1 MVIQSTP
8 CSVKINVFHSFHRIS
23 RSDPVVHPSPR
34 SSSVSIGAV
43 ANPARPGNSNLVDTH
58 PQSLGEENEFEDYLL
73 NQASHL
79 GLCDEF
85 GPLESAHIFT
95 WKHAKMDADGEN
107 KKLRTRSKGTKVQVD
122 SIAQEL
128 SAYKCSMAKKRK
140 AEDQISGIHVNKRKS
155 LLMKPRH
162 YSPSLECKEEHED
175 RTELQEDISVL
186 ESSSTPEESTPKS
199 SEEIPHLGGQ
209 ENSSQRKDNY
219 SSYQDAMAKSLMN
232 VGKVAKD
239 APSQKVAENL
249 NDSGIQSLKTE
260 SDDTGECYLINSAE
274 GKEKT
279 AISDPKYC
287 SSEENESNSEIMDEW
302 DSSSNFSEE
311 TSVKPHVTQKYI
323 AECNQPSILE
333 VPEIKKEEVEYG
345 PCETVCDSETELRA
359 PQEPHPD
366 PFEKRIQTL
375 FPESEEDDNECLSET
390 TDVSV
395 ELDKTKGNLSLLE
408 QAIALQAEQGHVFHS
423 TYKEL
428 DRFLLEH
435 LAGERR
441 QTKVIDIGGRQIFSS
456 KHSPR
461 PEKRETKCPIP
472 GCDGT
477 GHVTGLYPH
486 HRSLSGCPHKVRVPL
501 EILAMHENVLKCPTP
516 GCTGRGHVNSN
527 RNTHRSLSGCPIAAA
542 EKLAM
547 SQEKNQLESPKAG
560 QCHDQTHRTNLSKQ
574 PEVSQYSYRTSQPVT
589 SSRGTLV
596 KEQEK
601 FGKVPFDYASFDA
614 QVFGKRTTAP
624 VSQGRKTPQF
634 LESKHFSNPVK
645 FSNRLPSASAHT
657 QSPCHANSYSYGQ
670 CSEDTHIA
678 AAAAILNLSTRCREA
693 AEILSNKPQS
703 LSAKGAEI
711 EVDENGTLD
720 LSMKKNRSQDKVM
733 PLTSSSTALPT
744 PSSSPFKASSILV
757 NAAFYQALCEQEG
770 WDTPINYSKTHG
782 RKEEEKEFY
791 KRFSSCHGKL
801 FLECVGGLEER
812 NLLSCSHL
820 IFQKDTVSS
829 PENMEE
835 KKYPG
840 DVSIP
845 SPKPKLHS
853 RDLKKELITCPTPGC
868 DGSGHVTGNYASH
881 RSVSGCPLADKTLK
895 SLMAANSQEL
905 KCPTPGCDGSGHV
918 TGNYASHRSL
928 SGCPRARKGGI
939 KVTPTKEEKEDP
951 ELKCPVIGCDGQG
964 HISGKYTSHRT
975 ASGCPLAAKRQK
987 ESPVNGSSLS
997 WKLNKQELP
1006 HCPLPGCNGLGH
1018 VNNVF
1023 VTHRSLSGCPLNAQ
1037 TIKKGKISEELMT
1050 IKLKAS
1056 GGIESDE
1063 EIRHLDEEIKELNE
1077 SNLKIE
1083 ADMMKLQTQ
1092 ITSMESNL
1100 KTIEEE
1106 NKLIEQNNE
1115 SLLKELAGL
1124 SQALISSLADIQ
1136 LPQMGPISEQN
1147 FEAYVNT
1154 LTDMYSNLE
1163 RDYSPECKA
1172 LLESIKQAVKGI
1184 HV

>member
-1 MVIQSTP
+1 
-8 CSVKINVFHSFHRIS
+8 
-23 RSDPVVHPSPR
+23 
-34 SSSVSIGAV
+34 
-43 ANPARPGNSNLVDTH
+43 
-58 PQSLGEENEFEDYLL
+58 
-73 NQASHL
+73 
-79 GLCDEF
+79 
-85 GPLESAHIFT
+85 
-95 WKHAKMDADGEN
+95 MDAEAED
-107 KKLRTRSKGTKVQVD
+107 KTLRTRSKGTEVPMD
-122 SIAQEL
+122 SLIQEL
-128 SAYKCSMAKKRK
+128 SVAYDCSMAKKRR
-140 AEDQISGIHVNKRKS
+140 AEDPALGVPVNKRKS

-162 YSPSLECKEEHED
+162 YSPNTDCQEDRSD
-175 RTELQEDISVL
+175 RTEDDGPL
-186 ESSSTPEESTPKS
+186 ETHDHSTAEEVMIKPMDESLLS
-199 SEEIPHLGGQ
+199 AAQ
-209 ENSSQRKDNY
+209 ENSSRKEDRY
-219 SSYQDAMAKSLMN
+219 SCYQELVVKSLMHLGKFEKN
-232 VGKVAKD
+232 VSVQTT
-239 APSQKVAENL
+239 SENL
-249 NDSGIQSLKTE
+249 NDSGIQSLKAE
-260 SDDTGECYLINSAE
+260 SDEADECFLIH
-274 GKEKT
+274 
-279 AISDPKYC
+279 SDDGRDKIDDSQPPFC
-287 SSEENESNSEIMDEW
+287 SSDDNESNSESAENGW
-302 DSSSNFSEE
+302 DSGSNFSEE
-311 TSVKPHVTQKYI
+311 TKPPRVPKYVLTDHKKDL
-323 AECNQPSILE
+323 LE
-333 VPEIKKEEVEYG
+333 VPEIKTEGDKFI
-345 PCETVCDSETELRA
+345 PCENRCDSETERKD
-359 PQEPHPD
+359 PQNAHAEPLDGNTQPSFPD
-366 PFEKRIQTL
+366 IE
-375 FPESEEDDNECLSET
+375 EEDSESLAVMT
-390 TDVSV
+390 EESSDL
-395 ELDKTKGNLSLLE
+395 EKAKGNLSLLE
-408 QAIALQAEQGHVFHS
+408 QAIALQAERGCVFHN

-441 QTKVIDIGGRQIFSS
+441 QTKVIDMGGRQIFHN

-547 SQEKNQLESPKAG
+547 SQDKNQLDSPQTG
-560 QCHDQTHRTNLSKQ
+560 QCPDQAHRTSLVKQ
-574 PEVSQYSYRTSQPVT
+574 IEFNFPSQAITSPRATVS
-589 SSRGTLV
+589 

-614 QVFGKRTTAP
+614 QVFGKRPLIQT
-624 VSQGRKTPQF
+624 VQGRKTPPF
-634 LESKHFSNPVK
+634 PESKHFSNPVK
-645 FSNRLPSASAHT
+645 FPNRLPSAGAHT
-657 QSPCHANSYSYGQ
+657 QSPGRASSYSYGQ

-693 AEILSNKPQS
+693 TDILSNKPQS
-703 LSAKGAEI
+703 LHAK
-711 EVDENGTLD
+711 
-720 LSMKKNRSQDKVM
+720 
-733 PLTSSSTALPT
+733 
-744 PSSSPFKASSILV
+744 
-757 NAAFYQALCEQEG
+757 
-770 WDTPINYSKTHG
+770 
-782 RKEEEKEFY
+782 
-791 KRFSSCHGKL
+791 
-801 FLECVGGLEER
+801 
-812 NLLSCSHL
+812 
-820 IFQKDTVSS
+820 KDPVSS
-829 PENMEE
+829 LENLEE
-835 KKYPG
+835 KKFPG
-840 DVSIP
+840 EASIP
-845 SPKPKLHS
+845 SPKPKLHA

-928 SGCPRARKGGI
+928 SGCPRARKGGV
-939 KVTPTKEEKEDP
+939 KMTPTKEEKEDP

-987 ESPVNGSSLS
+987 ENPLNGASLS

-1037 TIKKGKISEELMT
+1037 AIKKGKVSEELMT
-1050 IKLKAS
+1050 IKLKAT

>member
-1 MVIQSTP
+1 
-8 CSVKINVFHSFHRIS
+8 
-23 RSDPVVHPSPR
+23 
-34 SSSVSIGAV
+34 
-43 ANPARPGNSNLVDTH
+43 
-58 PQSLGEENEFEDYLL
+58 
-73 NQASHL
+73 
-79 GLCDEF
+79 
-85 GPLESAHIFT
+85 
-95 WKHAKMDADGEN
+95 
-107 KKLRTRSKGTKVQVD
+107 
-122 SIAQEL
+122 
-128 SAYKCSMAKKRK
+128 MAKKRR
-140 AEDQISGIHVNKRKS
+140 AEEQASGVPINKRKS

-162 YSPSLECKEEHED
+162 YSPTVGCKEETEEQIELED
-175 RTELQEDISVL
+175 DNSLLETNGHSISEESVRISTNGPL
-186 ESSSTPEESTPKS
+186 HFSGQESSTR
-199 SEEIPHLGGQ
+199 
-209 ENSSQRKDNY
+209 SQDGY
-219 SSYQDAMAKSLMN
+219 ASYQDVEVKSRLMN
-232 VGKVAKD
+232 LGKLEKD
-239 APSQKVAENL
+239 AAAQTVTENL
-249 NDSGIQSLKTE
+249 NDRGIQPLKTE
-260 SDDTGECYLINSAE
+260 IDSVDECYLIRPPE
-274 GKEKT
+274 RRGKMDDPCPPYGS
-279 AISDPKYC
+279 SDD
-287 SSEENESNSEIMDEW
+287 NESNSEVMENGW
-302 DSSSNFSEE
+302 DTSSTFSEE
-311 TSVKPHVTQKYI
+311 TPVRPNAGQQYLQGGHQKDSLDI
-323 AECNQPSILE
+323 
-333 VPEIKKEEVEYG
+333 PEIKSEGEKFL
-345 PCETVCDSETELRA
+345 CRETVCDSKSELRHSRDSHL
-359 PQEPHPD
+359 ES
-366 PFEKRIQTL
+366 FEKRVQNP
-375 FPESEEDDNECLSET
+375 FPECEEDDNESLSVT
-390 TDVSV
+390 TEESV
-395 ELDKTKGNLSLLE
+395 DLDKTKGNLTLLE
-408 QAIALQAEQGHVFHS
+408 QAIALQAEPSHGFHS

-435 LAGERR
+435 LVGERR
-441 QTKVIDIGGRQIFSS
+441 QTKVMDIGGRQMYHS

-461 PEKRETKCPIP
+461 SEKRETKCPIP

-547 SQEKNQLESPKAG
+547 SQDKNQLDSPKTG
-560 QCHDQTHRTNLSKQ
+560 QCPDQVHRTNLVKQ
-574 PEVSQYSYRTSQPVT
+574 LELSQFSFRSSQVVT
-589 SSRGTLV
+589 SPRAHLT

-614 QVFGKRTTAP
+614 QVFGKHTLGPTVP
-624 VSQGRKTPQF
+624 GRKTPQYP
-634 LESKHFSNPVK
+634 ESKHFSNPVK

-720 LSMKKNRSQDKVM
+720 LSMKKNRVQEKATT
-733 PLTSSSTALPT
+733 LTPSDTSAPT
-744 PSSSPFKASSILV
+744 PSSSPFKTSSILV

-770 WDTPINYSKTHG
+770 WDTPINYSKTHAK
-782 RKEEEKEFY
+782 KEEEKE
-791 KRFSSCHGKL
+791 
-801 FLECVGGLEER
+801 
-812 NLLSCSHL
+812 
-820 IFQKDTVSS
+820 KDATRS
-829 PENMEE
+829 PENLEE

-840 DVSIP
+840 EVSIP
-845 SPKPKLHS
+845 SPKSRIHA

-939 KVTPTKEEKEDP
+939 KVTPTKEDKEDP

-987 ESPVNGSSLS
+987 ENPLNGSSLS

-1037 TIKKGKISEELMT
+1037 AIKKGKISEELMT

-1092 ITSMESNL
+1092 
-1100 KTIEEE
+1100 
-1106 NKLIEQNNE
+1106 
-1115 SLLKELAGL
+1115 
-1124 SQALISSLADIQ
+1124 
-1136 LPQMGPISEQN
+1136 GPISEQN
-1147 FEAYVNT
+1147 FEAYVST

-1163 RDYSPECKA
+1163 RNYSPECKA

>member
-1 MVIQSTP
+1 
-8 CSVKINVFHSFHRIS
+8 
-23 RSDPVVHPSPR
+23 
-34 SSSVSIGAV
+34 
-43 ANPARPGNSNLVDTH
+43 
-58 PQSLGEENEFEDYLL
+58 
-73 NQASHL
+73 
-79 GLCDEF
+79 
-85 GPLESAHIFT
+85 
-95 WKHAKMDADGEN
+95 MDAETED
-107 KKLRTRSKGTKVQVD
+107 KTLRTRSKGTKVPID
-122 SIAQEL
+122 SLIQEL
-128 SAYKCSMAKKRK
+128 SAAYDCSMAKKRRA
-140 AEDQISGIHVNKRKS
+140 AEQALGVPVNKRKS

-162 YSPSLECKEEHED
+162 YSPNVDCREECDD
-175 RTELQEDISVL
+175 RTEAEEEDGL
-186 ESSSTPEESTPKS
+186 PEASDHTA
-199 SEEIPHLGGQ
+199 SEETMIKPMDEHLHSTAQ
-209 ENSSQRKDNY
+209 ENSNGKEDRY
-219 SSYQDAMAKSLMN
+219 GCYRELVVKSLMHLGKFENN
-232 VGKVAKD
+232 VSV
-239 APSQKVAENL
+239 QTVTENL
-249 NDSGIQSLKTE
+249 NGSGLQCVQAE
-260 SDDTGECYLINSAE
+260 SDEADEHFVVHSDD
-274 GKEKT
+274 GKEK
-279 AISDPKYC
+279 INDPQLRFC
-287 SSEENESNSEIMDEW
+287 SSDDSESNSESVENGW
-302 DSSSNFSEE
+302 DSGSSLSEE
-311 TSVKPHVTQKYI
+311 TKPHRVPKYI
-323 AECNQPSILE
+323 LVDDAKDLLGA
-333 VPEIKKEEVEYG
+333 PEIKTEGDKFISCENTCDPDTEGRDPQNTRVEPLDGTGQPSCAGVEEHGNGSLAAMRE
-345 PCETVCDSETELRA
+345 ESLDL
-359 PQEPHPD
+359 
-366 PFEKRIQTL
+366 EKAKG
-375 FPESEEDDNECLSET
+375 SLS
-390 TDVSV
+390 V
-395 ELDKTKGNLSLLE
+395 LE
-408 QAIALQAEQGHVFHS
+408 QAIALQAERGCVFHN

-428 DRFLLEH
+428 DRFLLAH

-441 QTKVIDIGGRQIFSS
+441 QTKVIDVGGRQILNS

-547 SQEKNQLESPKAG
+547 SQDKSQLDSPKSG
-560 QCHDQTHRTNLSKQ
+560 QCPDQVHRTSLVKQ
-574 PEVSQYSYRTSQPVT
+574 IEFNFRSQAITSPRATVS
-589 SSRGTLV
+589 

-614 QVFGKRTTAP
+614 QVFGKRPLVQTG
-624 VSQGRKTPQF
+624 QGRKTPPF
-634 LESKHFSNPVK
+634 PESKHFSNPGK
-645 FSNRLPSASAHT
+645 FPNRLPSAGAHT
-657 QSPCHANSYSYGQ
+657 QSPCRASSYGYGQ

-678 AAAAILNLSTRCREA
+678 ATAAILNLSTRCRETA
-693 AEILSNKPQS
+693 DILSNKPQS
-703 LSAKGAEI
+703 LHAKGAEI

-720 LSMKKNRSQDKVM
+720 LSLKKNRTLDKAA
-733 PLTSSSTALPT
+733 PLTSSNTSLPT
-744 PSSSPFKASSILV
+744 PSSSPFKTSSILV
-757 NAAFYQALCEQEG
+757 NAAFYQALCDQEG
-770 WDTPINYSKTHG
+770 WDTPINYSKPHG
-782 RKEEEKEFY
+782 KTEEEKE
-791 KRFSSCHGKL
+791 KDPASS
-801 FLECVGGLEER
+801 LE
-812 NLLSCSHL
+812 NL
-820 IFQKDTVSS
+820 
-829 PENMEE
+829 EE
-835 KKYPG
+835 KKFPG
-840 DVSIP
+840 EASIP
-845 SPKPKLHS
+845 SPKPKLHA

-928 SGCPRARKGGI
+928 SGCPRARKGGV
-939 KVTPTKEEKEDP
+939 KMTPTKEEKEDP

-987 ESPVNGSSLS
+987 ENPVNGAPLS

-1037 TIKKGKISEELMT
+1037 AIKKGKVSEELMT
-1050 IKLKAS
+1050 IKLKAT

-1063 EIRHLDEEIKELNE
+1063 EIQHLDEEIKELNE

-1163 RDYSPECKA
+1163 RDSSPECKA

>member
-1 MVIQSTP
+1 
-8 CSVKINVFHSFHRIS
+8 
-23 RSDPVVHPSPR
+23 
-34 SSSVSIGAV
+34 
-43 ANPARPGNSNLVDTH
+43 
-58 PQSLGEENEFEDYLL
+58 
-73 NQASHL
+73 
-79 GLCDEF
+79 
-85 GPLESAHIFT
+85 
-95 WKHAKMDADGEN
+95 
-107 KKLRTRSKGTKVQVD
+107 
-122 SIAQEL
+122 
-128 SAYKCSMAKKRK
+128 MAKKRK
-140 AEDQISGIHVNKRKS
+140 AEEQISGVPVNKRKS

-162 YSPSLECKEEHED
+162 YSPTVECREENED
-175 RTELQEDISVL
+175 RTELQEDVNVL
-186 ESSSTPEESTPKS
+186 ETNDTSATEENTTKS
-199 SEEIPHLGGQ
+199 PDETSHSGGQ
-209 ENSSQRKDNY
+209 ENSSQTKDNY
-219 SSYQDAMAKSLMN
+219 TRYQDLVVKSLMN
-232 VGKVAKD
+232 IGKLAKD
-239 APSQKVAENL
+239 APVQMVTENL

-260 SDDTGECYLINSAE
+260 SDDVDECYTINSSE
-274 GKEKT
+274 GKEK
-279 AISDPKYC
+279 ICVSDPQYC
-287 SSEENESNSEIMDEW
+287 SSEDNESSSEILDNEW
-302 DSSSNFSEE
+302 DSSSNFSED
-311 TSVKPHVTQKYI
+311 TSIKPHVTQRYI
-323 AECNQPSILE
+323 AGCNRQDILK
-333 VPEIKKEEVEYG
+333 VPEIKTEEAEFR
-345 PCETVCDSETELRA
+345 PCETVCDSETELREL
-359 PQEPHPD
+359 QESHVD
-366 PFEKRIQTL
+366 PFDKRIQNP
-375 FPESEEDDNECLSET
+375 FPESEEDDECLSET

-395 ELDKTKGNLSLLE
+395 DLDKTKGNLSLLE

-441 QTKVIDIGGRQIFSS
+441 QTKVIDIGGRQIYNN

-547 SQEKNQLESPKAG
+547 SQEKNQHDSPKTG
-560 QCHDQTHRTNLSKQ
+560 QCHAQVHRTNLAKQ
-574 PEVSQYSYRTSQPVT
+574 LELSQYNYRTAQPAT
-589 SSRGTLV
+589 SPRATLT

-614 QVFGKRTTAP
+614 QVFGKRTMAP
-624 VSQGRKTPQF
+624 AVQGQKPPPF
-634 LESKHFSNPVK
+634 LESKHFSHPVK

-693 AEILSNKPQS
+693 AEILSSKPQS
-703 LSAKGAEI
+703 LAAKK
-711 EVDENGTLD
+711 D
-720 LSMKKNRSQDKVM
+720 
-733 PLTSSSTALPT
+733 PL
-744 PSSSPFKASSILV
+744 
-757 NAAFYQALCEQEG
+757 
-770 WDTPINYSKTHG
+770 
-782 RKEEEKEFY
+782 
-791 KRFSSCHGKL
+791 
-801 FLECVGGLEER
+801 
-812 NLLSCSHL
+812 
-820 IFQKDTVSS
+820 SS
-829 PENMEE
+829 PENLEE

-845 SPKPKLHS
+845 SPKPKLHP

-928 SGCPRARKGGI
+928 SGCPRARKGGV

-987 ESPVNGSSLS
+987 ESPLNGSSLS

-1037 TIKKGKISEELMT
+1037 AIKKGKISEELMT

-1056 GGIESDE
+1056 GGIETDE

-1124 SQALISSLADIQ
+1124 SQALITSLADIQ

>member
-1 MVIQSTP
+1 
-8 CSVKINVFHSFHRIS
+8 
-23 RSDPVVHPSPR
+23 
-34 SSSVSIGAV
+34 
-43 ANPARPGNSNLVDTH
+43 
-58 PQSLGEENEFEDYLL
+58 
-73 NQASHL
+73 
-79 GLCDEF
+79 
-85 GPLESAHIFT
+85 
-95 WKHAKMDADGEN
+95 MDADAED
-107 KKLRTRSKGTKVQVD
+107 KRLHTRSKGTKVQVE
-122 SIAQEL
+122 SLVQEL
-128 SAYKCSMAKKRK
+128 SAAYGCPMAKKRK
-140 AEDQISGIHVNKRKS
+140 TEEPTLGVPVNKRKS

-162 YSPSLECKEEHED
+162 YSPSVECKEENDDQSETED
-175 RTELQEDISVL
+175 CLL
-186 ESSSTPEESTPKS
+186 ETNGHLIAEENLVKPIEGILHSSGKESF
-199 SEEIPHLGGQ
+199 
-209 ENSSQRKDNY
+209 NRKNDSY
-219 SSYQDAMAKSLMN
+219 TRYQDLVVKSLMHL
-232 VGKVAKD
+232 GKLEQD
-239 APSQKVAENL
+239 ASMQIVTENL

-260 SDDTGECYLINSAE
+260 SDEVDDCFMVHSADCKAKINDTNLQ
-274 GKEKT
+274 
-279 AISDPKYC
+279 YC
-287 SSEENESNSEIMDEW
+287 SSDDNESHSEIAENGW
-302 DSSSNFSEE
+302 DSASNFSEE
-311 TSVKPHVTQKYI
+311 TPEKSNVAQTYIVSNNQK
-323 AECNQPSILE
+323 EPLE
-333 VPEIKKEEVEYG
+333 APEIKTEVENFV
-345 PCETVCDSETELRA
+345 PCEKVCDFEMEMRESQNSPMESLESRA
-359 PQEPHPD
+359 QNPLLD
-366 PFEKRIQTL
+366 GD
-375 FPESEEDDNECLSET
+375 EEDTECLSIT
-390 TDVSV
+390 TEESID
-395 ELDKTKGNLSLLE
+395 LDKTKGHLSLLE

-435 LAGERR
+435 LAGERKH
-441 QTKVIDIGGRQIFSS
+441 TKVIELGGRQVFNS

-547 SQEKNQLESPKAG
+547 SQDKNQLDSPKTG
-560 QCHDQTHRTNLSKQ
+560 QCPDQVHRMSLVKQFELSQ
-574 PEVSQYSYRTSQPVT
+574 FSFRSSQTVT
-589 SSRGTLV
+589 SPRATMT

-614 QVFGKRTTAP
+614 QVFGKRTIVPA
-624 VSQGRKTPQF
+624 VQGQNPPQ
-634 LESKHFSNPVK
+634 LPESKHFSNPVK
-645 FSNRLPSASAHT
+645 LSNRLPSASAHT
-657 QSPCHANSYSYGQ
+657 QSPCRASSYSYGQ
-670 CSEDTHIA
+670 CSEDTHMA

-703 LSAKGAEI
+703 LSAKVTEI
-711 EVDENGTLD
+711 QVDENGTLD
-720 LSMKKNRSQDKVM
+720 LSMKKNRILDKAT
-733 PLTSSSTALPT
+733 PLTSPHISIPT
-744 PSSSPFKASSILV
+744 SSSSPFKTRSLLV

-770 WDTPINYSKTHG
+770 WDTPINYSKTHEK
-782 RKEEEKEFY
+782 KEEEKEAQHSLHCTTSLQ
-791 KRFSSCHGKL
+791 KKDP
-801 FLECVGGLEER
+801 VG
-812 NLLSCSHL
+812 
-820 IFQKDTVSS
+820 S
-829 PENMEE
+829 PENLEE

-840 DVSIP
+840 EVSIP
-845 SPKPKLHS
+845 SPKPKLHA
-853 RDLKKELITCPTPGC
+853 RELKKELITCPTPGC

-928 SGCPRARKGGI
+928 SGCPRARKGGV
-939 KVTPTKEEKEDP
+939 KVTPTKEDKEDP
-951 ELKCPVIGCDGQG
+951 ELKCPVLGCDGQG

-987 ESPVNGSSLS
+987 ENPLNGSSLS

-1037 TIKKGKISEELMT
+1037 AIKKGKISEELMT

-1056 GGIESDE
+1056 GGLESDE

-1092 ITSMESNL
+1092 
-1100 KTIEEE
+1100 
-1106 NKLIEQNNE
+1106 
-1115 SLLKELAGL
+1115 
-1124 SQALISSLADIQ
+1124 
-1136 LPQMGPISEQN
+1136 GPISEQN

>member
-1 MVIQSTP
+1 
-8 CSVKINVFHSFHRIS
+8 
-23 RSDPVVHPSPR
+23 
-34 SSSVSIGAV
+34 
-43 ANPARPGNSNLVDTH
+43 
-58 PQSLGEENEFEDYLL
+58 
-73 NQASHL
+73 
-79 GLCDEF
+79 
-85 GPLESAHIFT
+85 
-95 WKHAKMDADGEN
+95 
-107 KKLRTRSKGTKVQVD
+107 
-122 SIAQEL
+122 
-128 SAYKCSMAKKRK
+128 MAKKRR
-140 AEDQISGIHVNKRKS
+140 AEKQALGVPVNKRKS

-162 YSPSLECKEEHED
+162 YSPDVDCKGNPDNRNEDDGLLETNDHSTAEGNMVKPVEETLH
-175 RTELQEDISVL
+175 S
-186 ESSSTPEESTPKS
+186 PA
-199 SEEIPHLGGQ
+199 Q
-209 ENSSQRKDNY
+209 ENSLQTEDQY
-219 SSYQDAMAKSLMN
+219 ACYPELMGKSLMHLSKYEES
-232 VGKVAKD
+232 VSV
-239 APSQKVAENL
+239 PTIRESL
-249 NDSGIQSLKTE
+249 NDSGIQSLKAE
-260 SDDTGECYLINSAE
+260 SDETDGCCTSH
-274 GKEKT
+274 
-279 AISDPKYC
+279 SDDGRDKVLSSQPPFC
-287 SSEENESNSEIMDEW
+287 SSGDSESDSEGTENGWGRGSVSSEDT
-302 DSSSNFSEE
+302 DPQSGHKH
-311 TSVKPHVTQKYI
+311 KPAFAKKDL
-323 AECNQPSILE
+323 LE
-333 VPEIKKEEVEYG
+333 VPEIKAEGDKFA
-345 PCETVCDSETELRA
+345 PCENRSDSDTEGRD
-359 PQEPHPD
+359 PQNSHTEPLAVKARPS
-366 PFEKRIQTL
+366 
-375 FPESEEDDNECLSET
+375 FPEAEDGESLVPSTEEPG
-390 TDVSV
+390 DV
-395 ELDKTKGNLSLLE
+395 DKVKGNLSLLE
-408 QAIALQAEQGHVFHS
+408 QAIALQSERGSVFHH

-428 DRFLLEH
+428 DCFLLDH
-435 LAGERR
+435 LVRERR
-441 QTKVIDIGGRQIFSS
+441 QPKVTDTGGRQIFNN

-461 PEKRETKCPIP
+461 PERREAKCPIP

-547 SQEKNQLESPKAG
+547 TQDKGQLDSSQTGHCPEQA
-560 QCHDQTHRTNLSKQ
+560 HRTNLVKQ
-574 PEVSQYSYRTSQPVT
+574 IEFNFRSQAIASPRAAAS
-589 SSRGTLV
+589 

-614 QVFGKRTTAP
+614 QVFGKRPLLQTG
-624 VSQGRKTPQF
+624 QGQKTPPF
-634 LESKHFSNPVK
+634 PESKHFSNPVK
-645 FSNRLPSASAHT
+645 FPNGPPSAGAHT
-657 QSPCHANSYSYGQ
+657 QSTIRASSYGHGQ

-693 AEILSNKPQS
+693 TDILSNKPQS
-703 LSAKGAEI
+703 LRAKKDP
-711 EVDENGTLD
+711 VNSLENL
-720 LSMKKNRSQDKVM
+720 
-733 PLTSSSTALPT
+733 
-744 PSSSPFKASSILV
+744 
-757 NAAFYQALCEQEG
+757 
-770 WDTPINYSKTHG
+770 
-782 RKEEEKEFY
+782 
-791 KRFSSCHGKL
+791 
-801 FLECVGGLEER
+801 
-812 NLLSCSHL
+812 
-820 IFQKDTVSS
+820 
-829 PENMEE
+829 EE
-835 KKYPG
+835 KKFAG
-840 DVSIP
+840 ETSIP

-939 KVTPTKEEKEDP
+939 KMTPTKEEKEES

-987 ESPVNGSSLS
+987 ENPLNGSPLS

-1037 TIKKGKISEELMT
+1037 AIKKVKVSEGLMT
-1050 IKLKAS
+1050 IKLKAT
-1056 GGIESDE
+1056 GGIDGDE

-1106 NKLIEQNNE
+1106 NKLIEQSNE

-1136 LPQMGPISEQN
+1136 LPQMGPINEQN

>member
-1 MVIQSTP
+1 MLQ
-8 CSVKINVFHSFHRIS
+8 
-23 RSDPVVHPSPR
+23 
-34 SSSVSIGAV
+34 
-43 ANPARPGNSNLVDTH
+43 
-58 PQSLGEENEFEDYLL
+58 
-73 NQASHL
+73 
-79 GLCDEF
+79 
-85 GPLESAHIFT
+85 
-95 WKHAKMDADGEN
+95 MDAEAED
-107 KKLRTRSKGTKVQVD
+107 KTLRTRSKGTKVPID
-122 SIAQEL
+122 SLIQEL
-128 SAYKCSMAKKRK
+128 SAAYDCSMAKKRRA
-140 AEDQISGIHVNKRKS
+140 AEQALGVPVNKRKS

-162 YSPSLECKEEHED
+162 YSPNLDCREECDD
-175 RTELQEDISVL
+175 RTQAEEEDGFAEASDH
-186 ESSSTPEESTPKS
+186 TAT
-199 SEEIPHLGGQ
+199 EEIMIKPMDENLHSTAQ
-209 ENSSQRKDNY
+209 ENSNGKEDRY
-219 SSYQDAMAKSLMN
+219 GCYQELVVKSLMHLGKFEKN
-232 VGKVAKD
+232 VSVQTI
-239 APSQKVAENL
+239 SENL
-249 NDSGIQSLKTE
+249 NDSGIQSLKAE
-260 SDDTGECYLINSAE
+260 SDEADECFLIHSDD
-274 GKEKT
+274 GKEK
-279 AISDPKYC
+279 IDDSQLQFC
-287 SSEENESNSEIMDEW
+287 SSDDSESNSESAENGW
-302 DSSSNFSEE
+302 DSGSNFSEE
-311 TSVKPHVTQKYI
+311 TKPHRVPKYI
-323 AECNQPSILE
+323 LVDNRKDLLE
-333 VPEIKKEEVEYG
+333 VPEIKTEGDKFIS
-345 PCETVCDSETELRA
+345 CENMCDSETERRD
-359 PQEPHPD
+359 PQNAHVEPLD
-366 PFEKRIQTL
+366 GKAQLSF
-375 FPESEEDDNECLSET
+375 SGMEEENNECLAAT
-390 TDVSV
+390 TEESV
-395 ELDKTKGNLSLLE
+395 DLEKAKGNLSLLE
-408 QAIALQAEQGHVFHS
+408 QAIALQAERGCVFHN

-441 QTKVIDIGGRQIFSS
+441 QTKVIDMGGRQIFNN

-547 SQEKNQLESPKAG
+547 SQDKNQLDSPKTG
-560 QCHDQTHRTNLSKQ
+560 QCPDQIHRTSLVKQ
-574 PEVSQYSYRTSQPVT
+574 IEFNFRSQAITSPRAMVS
-589 SSRGTLV
+589 

-614 QVFGKRTTAP
+614 QVFGKRPLVQTG
-624 VSQGRKTPQF
+624 QGRKTPPF
-634 LESKHFSNPVK
+634 PESKHFSNPGK
-645 FSNRLPSASAHT
+645 FPNRLPSAGAHT
-657 QSPCHANSYSYGQ
+657 QSPCRASSYSYGQ

-693 AEILSNKPQS
+693 ADILSNKPQS
-703 LSAKGAEI
+703 LHAK
-711 EVDENGTLD
+711 
-720 LSMKKNRSQDKVM
+720 
-733 PLTSSSTALPT
+733 
-744 PSSSPFKASSILV
+744 
-757 NAAFYQALCEQEG
+757 
-770 WDTPINYSKTHG
+770 
-782 RKEEEKEFY
+782 
-791 KRFSSCHGKL
+791 
-801 FLECVGGLEER
+801 
-812 NLLSCSHL
+812 
-820 IFQKDTVSS
+820 KDPVSS
-829 PENMEE
+829 LENLEE
-835 KKYPG
+835 KKFPG
-840 DVSIP
+840 EASIP
-845 SPKPKLHS
+845 SPKPKLHA

-928 SGCPRARKGGI
+928 SGCPRARKGGV
-939 KVTPTKEEKEDP
+939 KMTPTKEEKEDP

-987 ESPVNGSSLS
+987 ENPLNGAPLS

-1037 TIKKGKISEELMT
+1037 AIKKGKVSEELMT
-1050 IKLKAS
+1050 IKLKAT
-1056 GGIESDE
+1056 GGLESDE

>member
-1 MVIQSTP
+1 
-8 CSVKINVFHSFHRIS
+8 
-23 RSDPVVHPSPR
+23 
-34 SSSVSIGAV
+34 
-43 ANPARPGNSNLVDTH
+43 
-58 PQSLGEENEFEDYLL
+58 
-73 NQASHL
+73 
-79 GLCDEF
+79 
-85 GPLESAHIFT
+85 
-95 WKHAKMDADGEN
+95 
-107 KKLRTRSKGTKVQVD
+107 
-122 SIAQEL
+122 
-128 SAYKCSMAKKRK
+128 MAKKRK
-140 AEDQISGIHVNKRKS
+140 AEDQISGVPVNKRKS

-162 YSPSLECKEEHED
+162 YSPSLECKEENED
-175 RTELQEDISVL
+175 RTELQEDVSVL
-186 ESSSTPEESTPKS
+186 ESSSTPEESTTKS

-232 VGKVAKD
+232 MGKVAKD
-239 APSQKVAENL
+239 APSQTVAENL

-260 SDDTGECYLINSAE
+260 SDDADECYLISSAE

-287 SSEENESNSEIMDEW
+287 SSEENESNSEIMDNEW

-323 AECNQPSILE
+323 VECNQPSILE

-345 PCETVCDSETELRA
+345 PCETLCDSETELRA
-359 PQEPHPD
+359 PQEPHSD
-366 PFEKRIQTL
+366 PFEKRIQNL

-560 QCHDQTHRTNLSKQ
+560 QCHDQTHRTNLAKQ
-574 PEVSQYSYRTSQPVT
+574 PELSQFSYRTSQPVT
-589 SSRGTLV
+589 SSRGTLG

-624 VSQGRKTPQF
+624 VPQGRKTPQF

-703 LSAKGAEI
+703 LSAK
-711 EVDENGTLD
+711 
-720 LSMKKNRSQDKVM
+720 
-733 PLTSSSTALPT
+733 
-744 PSSSPFKASSILV
+744 
-757 NAAFYQALCEQEG
+757 
-770 WDTPINYSKTHG
+770 
-782 RKEEEKEFY
+782 
-791 KRFSSCHGKL
+791 
-801 FLECVGGLEER
+801 
-812 NLLSCSHL
+812 
-820 IFQKDTVSS
+820 KDPVSS

>member
-1 MVIQSTP
+1 MTQSLQ
-8 CSVKINVFHSFHRIS
+8 KKL
-23 RSDPVVHPSPR
+23 
-34 SSSVSIGAV
+34 SSSLEYHRVSLHTTQRHKHWTNLAHPCFILHHCFPDV
-43 ANPARPGNSNLVDTH
+43 SARGRT
-58 PQSLGEENEFEDYLL
+58 
-73 NQASHL
+73 
-79 GLCDEF
+79 
-85 GPLESAHIFT
+85 
-95 WKHAKMDADGEN
+95 KAKRHTMDADGED
-107 KKLRTRSKGTKVQVD
+107 KKLRTHSGETKAHVD

-128 SAYKCSMAKKRK
+128 SAYKSSMAKKRK
-140 AEDQISGIHVNKRKS
+140 AEEQILGVPVNKRKS

-162 YSPSLECKEEHED
+162 YSPSVEGKGGNEET
-175 RTELQEDISVL
+175 TEQQD
-186 ESSSTPEESTPKS
+186 KS
-199 SEEIPHLGGQ
+199 SVVVTEDTTTQAEIITQTEIITNLDVQ
-209 ENSSQRKDNY
+209 ENDHQKTDYIGYENL
-219 SSYQDAMAKSLMN
+219 MTKSLSTVEN
-232 VGKVAKD
+232 TKAKD
-239 APSQKVAENL
+239 ASNPTENEKL
-249 NDSGIQSLKTE
+249 SDSCNQPLKTE
-260 SDDTGECYLINSAE
+260 NKNVDECYMISSLVKRDRIHV
-274 GKEKT
+274 
-279 AISDPKYC
+279 SDPPYC
-287 SSEENESNSEIMDEW
+287 SSEDNESNSEMLDNEW
-302 DSSSNFSEE
+302 ETSSNFSEE
-311 TSVKPHVTQKYI
+311 TNLKLPVNKKYI
-323 AECNQPSILE
+323 VGHNEQDVLNVPGVKTEAEDFNNS
-333 VPEIKKEEVEYG
+333 EI
-345 PCETVCDSETELRA
+345 VCDSEAGL
-359 PQEPHPD
+359 QESQESLMESFSNRLQNPLPD
-366 PFEKRIQTL
+366 
-375 FPESEEDDNECLSET
+375 SEEDECLSENT
-390 TDVSV
+390 EMSFD
-395 ELDKTKGNLSLLE
+395 LDKTKQNLSLLE
-408 QAIALQAEQGHVFHS
+408 RAIALQAEQGHVFHS

-441 QTKVIDIGGRQIFSS
+441 QAKVIDLGGRAIYNN
-456 KHSPR
+456 KHLPR

-542 EKLAM
+542 EKMAM
-547 SQEKNQLESPKAG
+547 SQEKNPQESPNMG
-560 QCHDQTHRTNLSKQ
+560 QCHDQVHRTNLVKQ
-574 PEVSQYSYRTSQPVT
+574 LELSQYSGRSVQPIPF
-589 SSRGTLV
+589 SRAIFTR
-596 KEQEK
+596 EQEK
-601 FGKVPFDYASFDA
+601 CGKIPFDYASFDA
-614 QVFGKRTTAP
+614 QVFGKRTMMPAM
-624 VSQGRKTPQF
+624 QGQKPTQF
-634 LESKHFSNPVK
+634 LDSKHFSNPGK

-657 QSPCHANSYSYGQ
+657 QSPCHANSYGYGQ

-678 AAAAILNLSTRCREA
+678 AAAAILNLSTHCRET

-703 LSAKGAEI
+703 LSAKGTDI

-720 LSMKKNRSQDKVM
+720 LSMKKNRNQEKFT
-733 PLTSSSTALPT
+733 PLTSSSTTVPT
-744 PSSSPFKASSILV
+744 PSSSPFKTGSILV
-757 NAAFYQALCEQEG
+757 NATFYQALCEKEG
-770 WDTPINYSKTHG
+770 WDTPINYSKSHG
-782 RKEEEKEFY
+782 RKEEEKE
-791 KRFSSCHGKL
+791 
-801 FLECVGGLEER
+801 
-812 NLLSCSHL
+812 
-820 IFQKDTVSS
+820 KDPANW
-829 PENMEE
+829 PENLEE
-835 KKYPG
+835 KKYS
-840 DVSIP
+840 DVSVP
-845 SPKPKLHS
+845 SPKPKIHS

-928 SGCPRARKGGI
+928 SGCPRARKGSL
-939 KVTPTKEEKEDP
+939 KLTPTKEEKEDP
-951 ELKCPVIGCDGQG
+951 ELKCPVLGCDGQG

-975 ASGCPLAAKRQK
+975 ASGCPVAAKRQK
-987 ESPVNGSSLS
+987 ESPLNGSSLP

-1037 TIKKGKISEELMT
+1037 ALKKGKISEELMT

-1056 GGIESDE
+1056 GGLENEE

-1163 RDYSPECKA
+1163 RDYSPDCKA

>member
-1 MVIQSTP
+1 
-8 CSVKINVFHSFHRIS
+8 
-23 RSDPVVHPSPR
+23 
-34 SSSVSIGAV
+34 
-43 ANPARPGNSNLVDTH
+43 
-58 PQSLGEENEFEDYLL
+58 
-73 NQASHL
+73 
-79 GLCDEF
+79 
-85 GPLESAHIFT
+85 
-95 WKHAKMDADGEN
+95 MDAEAED
-107 KKLRTRSKGTKVQVD
+107 KTLRTRSKGTEVPMD
-122 SIAQEL
+122 SLIQEL
-128 SAYKCSMAKKRK
+128 SVAYDCSMAKKRT
-140 AEDQISGIHVNKRKS
+140 AEDQALGVPVNKRKS

-162 YSPSLECKEEHED
+162 YSPKADCQEDRSD
-175 RTELQEDISVL
+175 RTEDDGPL
-186 ESSSTPEESTPKS
+186 ETHGHSTA
-199 SEEIPHLGGQ
+199 EEIMIKPMDESLLSTAQ
-209 ENSSQRKDNY
+209 ENSSRKEDRY
-219 SSYQDAMAKSLMN
+219 SCYQELMVKSLMHLGKFEKN
-232 VGKVAKD
+232 VSVQTV
-239 APSQKVAENL
+239 SENL
-249 NDSGIQSLKTE
+249 NDSGIQSLKAE
-260 SDDTGECYLINSAE
+260 SDEADECFLIH
-274 GKEKT
+274 
-279 AISDPKYC
+279 SDDGRDKIDDSQPPFC
-287 SSEENESNSEIMDEW
+287 SSDDNESNSESAENGW
-302 DSSSNFSEE
+302 DSGSNFSEE
-311 TSVKPHVTQKYI
+311 TKPPRVPKYVLTDHKKDL
-323 AECNQPSILE
+323 LE
-333 VPEIKKEEVEYG
+333 VPEIKTEGDKFI
-345 PCETVCDSETELRA
+345 PCENRCDSETERKD
-359 PQEPHPD
+359 PQNALAEPLDGNAQPSFPD
-366 PFEKRIQTL
+366 VE
-375 FPESEEDDNECLSET
+375 EEDSESLAVMT
-390 TDVSV
+390 EEGSDL
-395 ELDKTKGNLSLLE
+395 EKAKGNLSLLE
-408 QAIALQAEQGHVFHS
+408 QAIALQAERGCVFHN

-441 QTKVIDIGGRQIFSS
+441 QTKVIDMGGRQIFNN

-547 SQEKNQLESPKAG
+547 SQDKNQLDSPQTG
-560 QCHDQTHRTNLSKQ
+560 QCPDQAHRTSLVKQ
-574 PEVSQYSYRTSQPVT
+574 IEFNFPSQAITSPRATVS
-589 SSRGTLV
+589 

-614 QVFGKRTTAP
+614 QVFGKRPLIQT
-624 VSQGRKTPQF
+624 VQGRKTPPF
-634 LESKHFSNPVK
+634 PESKHFPNPVK
-645 FSNRLPSASAHT
+645 FPNRLPSAGAHT
-657 QSPCHANSYSYGQ
+657 QSPGRASSYSYGQ

-693 AEILSNKPQS
+693 TDILSNKPQS
-703 LSAKGAEI
+703 LHAK
-711 EVDENGTLD
+711 
-720 LSMKKNRSQDKVM
+720 
-733 PLTSSSTALPT
+733 
-744 PSSSPFKASSILV
+744 
-757 NAAFYQALCEQEG
+757 
-770 WDTPINYSKTHG
+770 
-782 RKEEEKEFY
+782 
-791 KRFSSCHGKL
+791 
-801 FLECVGGLEER
+801 
-812 NLLSCSHL
+812 
-820 IFQKDTVSS
+820 KDPVSS
-829 PENMEE
+829 LENLEE
-835 KKYPG
+835 KKFPG
-840 DVSIP
+840 EASIP
-845 SPKPKLHS
+845 SPKPKLHA

-928 SGCPRARKGGI
+928 SGCPRARKGGV
-939 KVTPTKEEKEDP
+939 KMTPTKEEKEDP

-987 ESPVNGSSLS
+987 ENPLNGASLS

-1037 TIKKGKISEELMT
+1037 VIKKGKVSEELMT
-1050 IKLKAS
+1050 IKLKAT

>member
-1 MVIQSTP
+1 
-8 CSVKINVFHSFHRIS
+8 
-23 RSDPVVHPSPR
+23 
-34 SSSVSIGAV
+34 
-43 ANPARPGNSNLVDTH
+43 
-58 PQSLGEENEFEDYLL
+58 
-73 NQASHL
+73 
-79 GLCDEF
+79 
-85 GPLESAHIFT
+85 
-95 WKHAKMDADGEN
+95 MDAETDD
-107 KKLRTRSKGTKVQVD
+107 KTLRSHSKGTKG
-122 SIAQEL
+122 EL
-128 SAYKCSMAKKRK
+128 ASRIPDTVVAYDRSVAKKRR
-140 AEDQISGIHVNKRKS
+140 AEEQALGVPVNKRKS

-162 YSPSLECKEEHED
+162 YSPDTDCKGNPDNRKEDDSL
-175 RTELQEDISVL
+175 L
-186 ESSSTPEESTPKS
+186 EMNDHSTAEGSLLKPTDEALHSPA
-199 SEEIPHLGGQ
+199 Q
-209 ENSSQRKDNY
+209 ENSLRKEDLY
-219 SSYQDAMAKSLMN
+219 TCYPELMVKSLMHLGKFENN
-232 VGKVAKD
+232 VSVQNI
-239 APSQKVAENL
+239 SENL
-249 NDSGIQSLKTE
+249 NDSGIQSLKAE
-260 SDDTGECYLINSAE
+260 SDEADECFRIHVDDGRDTVDGSKPAF
-274 GKEKT
+274 
-279 AISDPKYC
+279 C
-287 SSEENESNSEIMDEW
+287 SSDSESNSDSTENGW
-302 DSSSNFSEE
+302 DSGSNLSED
-311 TSVKPHVTQKYI
+311 TKPHRGPKYRLKDRKKDL
-323 AECNQPSILE
+323 LE
-333 VPEIKKEEVEYG
+333 APEIKSEGDKLISYENR
-345 PCETVCDSETELRA
+345 CDSDTDGRDSA
-359 PQEPHPD
+359 NTRVEPLNSEAQPS
-366 PFEKRIQTL
+366 
-375 FPESEEDDNECLSET
+375 FPEAEEDGKSLVTVPEEPGDMERTRGS
-390 TDVSV
+390 
-395 ELDKTKGNLSLLE
+395 LSLLE
-408 QAIALQAEQGHVFHS
+408 QAIALQSERGCAFHH

-428 DRFLLEH
+428 DHFLLDR
-435 LAGERR
+435 LVGERR
-441 QTKVIDIGGRQIFSS
+441 QTKVTDTGGRQILNN

-547 SQEKNQLESPKAG
+547 SQDKNQLVSSQTV
-560 QCHDQTHRTNLSKQ
+560 QCPDQAHRTSLVKQ
-574 PEVSQYSYRTSQPVT
+574 IEFNFRSQAITSPRATVS
-589 SSRGTLV
+589 

-614 QVFGKRTTAP
+614 QVFGKRPFAQTG
-624 VSQGRKTPQF
+624 QGQKGPPF
-634 LESKHFSNPVK
+634 PESKHFSNPVK
-645 FSNRLPSASAHT
+645 FPNRLPSVGAHT
-657 QSPCHANSYSYGQ
+657 QSAGRASSYGYGQ
-670 CSEDTHIA
+670 YSEDTHIA

-693 AEILSNKPQS
+693 ADILSNKPQS
-703 LSAKGAEI
+703 LHAKGAEI

-720 LSMKKNRSQDKVM
+720 LSMKKNRVLDKAA
-733 PLTSSSTALPT
+733 PPASSHSTIPT
-744 PSSSPFKASSILV
+744 PSSSPLKASNLLV
-757 NAAFYQALCEQEG
+757 NAAFYQALCDQQG
-770 WDTPINYSKTHG
+770 WDSPINYSKTHG
-782 RKEEEKEFY
+782 KTEEEKE
-791 KRFSSCHGKL
+791 KDPVNS
-801 FLECVGGLEER
+801 LE
-812 NLLSCSHL
+812 NL
-820 IFQKDTVSS
+820 
-829 PENMEE
+829 EE
-835 KKYPG
+835 KKFP
-840 DVSIP
+840 VEASIP
-845 SPKPKLHS
+845 SPKPKLHA

-939 KVTPTKEEKEDP
+939 KMTPTKEEKEDP

-964 HISGKYTSHRT
+964 HVSGKYTSHRT

-987 ESPVNGSSLS
+987 ENPLNGAPLS

-1037 TIKKGKISEELMT
+1037 AIKKGKVSEELMT
-1050 IKLKAS
+1050 VKLKAP
-1056 GGIESDE
+1056 GGVEGDE

-1083 ADMMKLQTQ
+1083 ADMLKLQTQ

-1163 RDYSPECKA
+1163 RDSSPECKA

>member
-1 MVIQSTP
+1 
-8 CSVKINVFHSFHRIS
+8 
-23 RSDPVVHPSPR
+23 
-34 SSSVSIGAV
+34 
-43 ANPARPGNSNLVDTH
+43 
-58 PQSLGEENEFEDYLL
+58 
-73 NQASHL
+73 
-79 GLCDEF
+79 
-85 GPLESAHIFT
+85 
-95 WKHAKMDADGEN
+95 
-107 KKLRTRSKGTKVQVD
+107 
-122 SIAQEL
+122 
-128 SAYKCSMAKKRK
+128 MAKKRK
-140 AEDQISGIHVNKRKS
+140 AEEQISGVPVNKRKS

-162 YSPSLECKEEHED
+162 YSPSVECKEENED

-186 ESSSTPEESTPKS
+186 ETNDTPATEENTTKLPDETS
-199 SEEIPHLGGQ
+199 HAGGQ
-209 ENSSQRKDNY
+209 ENSSQTKDNY
-219 SSYQDAMAKSLMN
+219 TCYQDLVVKSLMN
-232 VGKVAKD
+232 MGKLAKD
-239 APSQKVAENL
+239 APVQMVTENL

-260 SDDTGECYLINSAE
+260 SDDVDECYMINSSE
-274 GKEKT
+274 GKEK
-279 AISDPKYC
+279 ICVSDPHYC
-287 SSEENESNSEIMDEW
+287 SSEDNESSSEILDNEW
-302 DSSSNFSEE
+302 DSSSNFSED
-311 TSVKPHVTQKYI
+311 TSIKPHVTQRYI
-323 AECNQPSILE
+323 AGCNQQDILE
-333 VPEIKKEEVEYG
+333 VPEIKTEEAEFR
-345 PCETVCDSETELRA
+345 PCETVCDSETELRES
-359 PQEPHPD
+359 QESHVD
-366 PFEKRIQTL
+366 PFDKRIENP
-375 FPESEEDDNECLSET
+375 FPESEEDDECLSET

-395 ELDKTKGNLSLLE
+395 DLDKTKGNLSLLE

-441 QTKVIDIGGRQIFSS
+441 QTKVIDIGGRQIYNN

-547 SQEKNQLESPKAG
+547 SQEKNQHDSPKTG
-560 QCHDQTHRTNLSKQ
+560 QCHAQVHRTNLAKQ
-574 PEVSQYSYRTSQPVT
+574 LELSQYNYRTAQPAT
-589 SSRGTLV
+589 SPRATLT

-624 VSQGRKTPQF
+624 AVQGQKTPPF
-634 LESKHFSNPVK
+634 LESKHFSHPVK
-645 FSNRLPSASAHT
+645 FSNRLPSVSAHT

-693 AEILSNKPQS
+693 AEILSSKPQS
-703 LSAKGAEI
+703 LAAKK
-711 EVDENGTLD
+711 D
-720 LSMKKNRSQDKVM
+720 
-733 PLTSSSTALPT
+733 PL
-744 PSSSPFKASSILV
+744 
-757 NAAFYQALCEQEG
+757 
-770 WDTPINYSKTHG
+770 
-782 RKEEEKEFY
+782 
-791 KRFSSCHGKL
+791 
-801 FLECVGGLEER
+801 
-812 NLLSCSHL
+812 
-820 IFQKDTVSS
+820 SS
-829 PENMEE
+829 PENPEE

-845 SPKPKLHS
+845 SPKPKLHP

-928 SGCPRARKGGI
+928 SGCPRARKGGV

-987 ESPVNGSSLS
+987 ESPLHGSSLS

-1037 TIKKGKISEELMT
+1037 AIKKGKISEELMT

-1124 SQALISSLADIQ
+1124 SQALITSLADIQ
-1136 LPQMGPISEQN
+1136 LPHMGPISEQN

>member
-1 MVIQSTP
+1 
-8 CSVKINVFHSFHRIS
+8 
-23 RSDPVVHPSPR
+23 
-34 SSSVSIGAV
+34 
-43 ANPARPGNSNLVDTH
+43 
-58 PQSLGEENEFEDYLL
+58 
-73 NQASHL
+73 
-79 GLCDEF
+79 
-85 GPLESAHIFT
+85 
-95 WKHAKMDADGEN
+95 
-107 KKLRTRSKGTKVQVD
+107 
-122 SIAQEL
+122 
-128 SAYKCSMAKKRK
+128 MAKKRR
-140 AEDQISGIHVNKRKS
+140 AEKQALGVPVNKRKS

-162 YSPSLECKEEHED
+162 YSPDVDCKGN
-175 RTELQEDISVL
+175 
-186 ESSSTPEESTPKS
+186 P
-199 SEEIPHLGGQ
+199 
-209 ENSSQRKDNY
+209 DNR
-219 SSYQDAMAKSLMN
+219 N
-232 VGKVAKD
+232 
-239 APSQKVAENL
+239 
-249 NDSGIQSLKTE
+249 
-260 SDDTGECYLINSAE
+260 
-274 GKEKT
+274 
-279 AISDPKYC
+279 
-287 SSEENESNSEIMDEW
+287 
-302 DSSSNFSEE
+302 
-311 TSVKPHVTQKYI
+311 
-323 AECNQPSILE
+323 
-333 VPEIKKEEVEYG
+333 
-345 PCETVCDSETELRA
+345 
-359 PQEPHPD
+359 
-366 PFEKRIQTL
+366 
-375 FPESEEDDNECLSET
+375 EDD
-390 TDVSV
+390 
-395 ELDKTKGNLSLLE
+395 GLLE
-408 QAIALQAEQGHVFHS
+408 TNDHS
-423 TYKEL
+423 TA
-428 DRFLLEH
+428 D
-435 LAGERR
+435 
-441 QTKVIDIGGRQIFSS
+441 
-456 KHSPR
+456 SPR
-461 PEKRETKCPIP
+461 PERREAKCPIP

-547 SQEKNQLESPKAG
+547 TQDKGQLDSSQTGHCPEQA
-560 QCHDQTHRTNLSKQ
+560 HRTNLVKQ
-574 PEVSQYSYRTSQPVT
+574 IEFNFRSQAIASPRAAAS
-589 SSRGTLV
+589 

-614 QVFGKRTTAP
+614 QVFGKRPLLQTG
-624 VSQGRKTPQF
+624 QGQKTPPF
-634 LESKHFSNPVK
+634 PESKHFSNPVK
-645 FSNRLPSASAHT
+645 FPNGPPSAGAHT
-657 QSPCHANSYSYGQ
+657 QSTIRASSYGHGQ

-693 AEILSNKPQS
+693 TDILSNKPQS
-703 LSAKGAEI
+703 LRAKKDP
-711 EVDENGTLD
+711 VNSLENL
-720 LSMKKNRSQDKVM
+720 
-733 PLTSSSTALPT
+733 
-744 PSSSPFKASSILV
+744 
-757 NAAFYQALCEQEG
+757 
-770 WDTPINYSKTHG
+770 
-782 RKEEEKEFY
+782 
-791 KRFSSCHGKL
+791 
-801 FLECVGGLEER
+801 
-812 NLLSCSHL
+812 
-820 IFQKDTVSS
+820 
-829 PENMEE
+829 EE
-835 KKYPG
+835 KKFAG
-840 DVSIP
+840 ETSIP

-939 KVTPTKEEKEDP
+939 KMTPTKEEKEES

-987 ESPVNGSSLS
+987 ENPLNGSPLS

-1037 TIKKGKISEELMT
+1037 AIKKVKVSEGLMT
-1050 IKLKAS
+1050 IKLKAT
-1056 GGIESDE
+1056 GGIDGDE

-1106 NKLIEQNNE
+1106 NKLIEQSNE

-1136 LPQMGPISEQN
+1136 LPQMGPINEQN

>member
-1 MVIQSTP
+1 
-8 CSVKINVFHSFHRIS
+8 
-23 RSDPVVHPSPR
+23 
-34 SSSVSIGAV
+34 
-43 ANPARPGNSNLVDTH
+43 
-58 PQSLGEENEFEDYLL
+58 
-73 NQASHL
+73 
-79 GLCDEF
+79 
-85 GPLESAHIFT
+85 
-95 WKHAKMDADGEN
+95 MDADAED
-107 KKLRTRSKGTKVQVD
+107 KTLCTRSKGTKVPMD
-122 SIAQEL
+122 SLIQEL
-128 SAYKCSMAKKRK
+128 SAAYDCSMTKKRR
-140 AEDQISGIHVNKRKS
+140 AEEQALGVPVNKRKS

-162 YSPSLECKEEHED
+162 YSPNIDCKEEYDHKTEAEED
-175 RTELQEDISVL
+175 DGLL
-186 ESSSTPEESTPKS
+186 ETNDHPTT
-199 SEEIPHLGGQ
+199 EEIMIEPMDDNLHSTAQ
-209 ENSSQRKDNY
+209 ENSSGKEDRYGCCQEL
-219 SSYQDAMAKSLMN
+219 MVKSLMHL
-232 VGKVAKD
+232 GKFEKNTSV
-239 APSQKVAENL
+239 QTINENL
-249 NDSGIQSLKTE
+249 NDSGIQSLKAE
-260 SDDTGECYLINSAE
+260 SDEVDECFMIHSDD
-274 GKEKT
+274 GKDK
-279 AISDPKYC
+279 IKDSQLRFC
-287 SSEENESNSEIMDEW
+287 SSDDNESNSESAENGW
-302 DSSSNFSEE
+302 DSGSNFSEE
-311 TSVKPHVTQKYI
+311 TKPHRVPKYI
-323 AECNQPSILE
+323 LVDNRKDLLE
-333 VPEIKKEEVEYG
+333 VPEIKTEGDKYIS
-345 PCETVCDSETELRA
+345 CENMCDSETERRDSQSA
-359 PQEPHPD
+359 HMEPLDGKAQPS
-366 PFEKRIQTL
+366 
-375 FPESEEDDNECLSET
+375 FPGTEDDDNECLAAMTEE
-390 TDVSV
+390 SV
-395 ELDKTKGNLSLLE
+395 DLEKAKGNLSLLE
-408 QAIALQAEQGHVFHS
+408 QAIALQAEQGCVFHN
-423 TYKEL
+423 TYKDL

-441 QTKVIDIGGRQIFSS
+441 QTKVIDIGGRQIFNN

-547 SQEKNQLESPKAG
+547 SQDKNQLDSPKTG
-560 QCHDQTHRTNLSKQ
+560 QCADQVHRTSLVKQ
-574 PEVSQYSYRTSQPVT
+574 IEFNFRSQAITSPRATVS
-589 SSRGTLV
+589 

-614 QVFGKRTTAP
+614 QVFGKRSIIQTG
-624 VSQGRKTPQF
+624 QGRKTPPF
-634 LESKHFSNPVK
+634 PESKHFSNPGK
-645 FSNRLPSASAHT
+645 FPNRLPSAGAHT
-657 QSPCHANSYSYGQ
+657 QSPCRASSYSYGQ

-693 AEILSNKPQS
+693 ADILSNKPQS
-703 LSAKGAEI
+703 LHAKKDP
-711 EVDENGTLD
+711 VNSLENL
-720 LSMKKNRSQDKVM
+720 
-733 PLTSSSTALPT
+733 
-744 PSSSPFKASSILV
+744 
-757 NAAFYQALCEQEG
+757 
-770 WDTPINYSKTHG
+770 
-782 RKEEEKEFY
+782 
-791 KRFSSCHGKL
+791 
-801 FLECVGGLEER
+801 
-812 NLLSCSHL
+812 
-820 IFQKDTVSS
+820 
-829 PENMEE
+829 EE
-835 KKYPG
+835 KKFPG
-840 DVSIP
+840 EAAIP
-845 SPKPKLHS
+845 SPKPKLHA

-928 SGCPRARKGGI
+928 SGCPRARKGGV
-939 KVTPTKEEKEDP
+939 KMTPTKEEKEDP

-987 ESPVNGSSLS
+987 ENPLSGAPLS
-997 WKLNKQELP
+997 WKLSKQELP

-1037 TIKKGKISEELMT
+1037 AIKKGKVSEELMT
-1050 IKLKAS
+1050 IKLKAT

>member
-1 MVIQSTP
+1 MFLTECDLTGIP
-8 CSVKINVFHSFHRIS
+8 ENRIS

-34 SSSVSIGAV
+34 SSSGRIGTV
-43 ANPARPGNSNLVDTH
+43 ANQARPGNSDLLDART
-58 PQSLGEENEFEDYLL
+58 QSLGKENEFQDYLL
-73 NQASHL
+73 NEARHL
-79 GLCDEF
+79 GLSDKF

-95 WKHAKMDADGEN
+95 WKHTKMDADGEN

-140 AEDQISGIHVNKRKS
+140 AEEQVPGIPVNKRKS

-162 YSPSLECKEEHED
+162 YSPSLECKEENED
-175 RTELQEDISVL
+175 RTDLQEEISVL
-186 ESSSTPEESTPKS
+186 ESISTPEESAPKS
-199 SEEIPHLGGQ
+199 SEETPHPGGH

-219 SSYQDAMAKSLMN
+219 SNYQDSVAKSLMN
-232 VGKVAKD
+232 MGKLSKD
-239 APSQKVAENL
+239 APSQTVAENL
-249 NDSGIQSLKTE
+249 NDSGIQSLKAE
-260 SDDTGECYLINSAE
+260 SDDADECYMINSAE

-279 AISDPKYC
+279 VISDPKYC
-287 SSEENESNSEIMDEW
+287 SSEENESNSEIMDNEW

-323 AECNQPSILE
+323 VECNQHSILE
-333 VPEIKKEEVEYG
+333 VPEIKKEEVEFG
-345 PCETVCDSETELRA
+345 PCETHCDSETELKA
-359 PQEPHPD
+359 PQESHPD
-366 PFEKRIQTL
+366 PFEKRIENS

-390 TDVSV
+390 TEVSV

-441 QTKVIDIGGRQIFSS
+441 QTKVIDIGGRQIFSN

-547 SQEKNQLESPKAG
+547 SQEKNQLDSPKAG
-560 QCHDQTHRTNLSKQ
+560 QCHDQSHRTNLMKQ
-574 PEVSQYSYRTSQPVT
+574 PEVSQYNYRTSQPVT
-589 SSRGTLV
+589 SSRATLA

-624 VSQGRKTPQF
+624 VAQGRKTPQF

-744 PSSSPFKASSILV
+744 PSSSPFKTSSILV

-782 RKEEEKEFY
+782 RKEEEKE
-791 KRFSSCHGKL
+791 
-801 FLECVGGLEER
+801 
-812 NLLSCSHL
+812 
-820 IFQKDTVSS
+820 KDPVSS

-845 SPKPKLHS
+845 SPKTKLHS

-1037 TIKKGKISEELMT
+1037 AIKKGKISEELMT

>member
-1 MVIQSTP
+1 
-8 CSVKINVFHSFHRIS
+8 
-23 RSDPVVHPSPR
+23 
-34 SSSVSIGAV
+34 
-43 ANPARPGNSNLVDTH
+43 
-58 PQSLGEENEFEDYLL
+58 
-73 NQASHL
+73 
-79 GLCDEF
+79 
-85 GPLESAHIFT
+85 
-95 WKHAKMDADGEN
+95 
-107 KKLRTRSKGTKVQVD
+107 
-122 SIAQEL
+122 
-128 SAYKCSMAKKRK
+128 MAKKRR
-140 AEDQISGIHVNKRKS
+140 AEDQAMGVPVNKRKS

-162 YSPSLECKEEHED
+162 YSPSTDCQED
-175 RTELQEDISVL
+175 RGDRTDEDSLL
-186 ESSSTPEESTPKS
+186 ETRDHSTA
-199 SEEIPHLGGQ
+199 EEIMIKPIDENLHSAAQ
-209 ENSSQRKDNY
+209 ENSHKNEDRY
-219 SSYQDAMAKSLMN
+219 TCYQELVVKSLMHLEKFEKN
-232 VGKVAKD
+232 VSVQTLSD
-239 APSQKVAENL
+239 NL
-249 NDSGIQSLKTE
+249 NDSGIQSLKAE
-260 SDDTGECYLINSAE
+260 SDEADECFMIHSDE
-274 GKEKT
+274 GRDK
-279 AISDPKYC
+279 IDDSQPRLC
-287 SSEENESNSEIMDEW
+287 SSDDNDSNSEGAENGW
-302 DSSSNFSEE
+302 DSGSNFSEE
-311 TSVKPHVTQKYI
+311 TKPPGVAKYVLVDNQKDL
-323 AECNQPSILE
+323 LE
-333 VPEIKKEEVEYG
+333 VPEIKTEGDKFI
-345 PCETVCDSETELRA
+345 PCENRCDSETERRD
-359 PQEPHPD
+359 PQNAQVEALD
-366 PFEKRIQTL
+366 GKAQSS
-375 FPESEEDDNECLSET
+375 FPEIEEEDGKSLAAVTEESSDLE
-390 TDVSV
+390 
-395 ELDKTKGNLSLLE
+395 KAKGNLSLLE
-408 QAIALQAEQGHVFHS
+408 QAIALQAERGCVFHN

-441 QTKVIDIGGRQIFSS
+441 QTKVIDTGGRQIFNN

-547 SQEKNQLESPKAG
+547 SQDKNQLDSPQTG
-560 QCHDQTHRTNLSKQ
+560 QCPDQAHRTNLVKQ
-574 PEVSQYSYRTSQPVT
+574 IEFNFRSQAITSPRATVS
-589 SSRGTLV
+589 

-614 QVFGKRTTAP
+614 QVFGKRPLVQTGQ
-624 VSQGRKTPQF
+624 VRKTPPF
-634 LESKHFSNPVK
+634 PESKHFSNPVK
-645 FSNRLPSASAHT
+645 FPNRLPSAGAHT
-657 QSPCHANSYSYGQ
+657 QSPSRASSYSYGQ

-693 AEILSNKPQS
+693 TDILSNKPQS
-703 LSAKGAEI
+703 LHAK
-711 EVDENGTLD
+711 
-720 LSMKKNRSQDKVM
+720 
-733 PLTSSSTALPT
+733 
-744 PSSSPFKASSILV
+744 
-757 NAAFYQALCEQEG
+757 
-770 WDTPINYSKTHG
+770 
-782 RKEEEKEFY
+782 
-791 KRFSSCHGKL
+791 
-801 FLECVGGLEER
+801 
-812 NLLSCSHL
+812 
-820 IFQKDTVSS
+820 KDPVSS
-829 PENMEE
+829 LDNLEE
-835 KKYPG
+835 KKFAG
-840 DVSIP
+840 EASIP
-845 SPKPKLHS
+845 SPKPKLHA

-928 SGCPRARKGGI
+928 SGCPRARKGGV
-939 KVTPTKEEKEDP
+939 KMTPTKEEKEDP

-987 ESPVNGSSLS
+987 ENPLNGASLS

-1037 TIKKGKISEELMT
+1037 AIKKGKVSEELMS
-1050 IKLKAS
+1050 IKLKAT

-1163 RDYSPECKA
+1163 QDYSPECKA

>member
-1 MVIQSTP
+1 
-8 CSVKINVFHSFHRIS
+8 
-23 RSDPVVHPSPR
+23 
-34 SSSVSIGAV
+34 
-43 ANPARPGNSNLVDTH
+43 
-58 PQSLGEENEFEDYLL
+58 
-73 NQASHL
+73 
-79 GLCDEF
+79 
-85 GPLESAHIFT
+85 
-95 WKHAKMDADGEN
+95 MDAEAED
-107 KKLRTRSKGTKVQVD
+107 KILRTRIKGTKVPTD
-122 SIAQEL
+122 SLVQEL
-128 SAYKCSMAKKRK
+128 SASYDCSMGRKRRG
-140 AEDQISGIHVNKRKS
+140 EEQTLGVPVNKRKS

-162 YSPSLECKEEHED
+162 YSPNMDCKEENEDKTEEDNRLLQTDAHSIAEEMMIKPMDDTLYSAAQEKPNRKED
-175 RTELQEDISVL
+175 RYVSYKELVV
-186 ESSSTPEESTPKS
+186 
-199 SEEIPHLGGQ
+199 
-209 ENSSQRKDNY
+209 
-219 SSYQDAMAKSLMN
+219 KSLMHL
-232 VGKVAKD
+232 GKLENEASVQTV
-239 APSQKVAENL
+239 SGNL

-260 SDDTGECYLINSAE
+260 SDEVDNCFLFHSDDQNGR
-274 GKEKT
+274 GKD
-279 AISDPKYC
+279 SQLLYC
-287 SSEENESNSEIMDEW
+287 SSDDGESNSESAETGW
-302 DSSSNFSEE
+302 ESGSSFSEE
-311 TSVKPHVTQKYI
+311 TKPSKVPKYI
-323 AECNQPSILE
+323 LVDDNKDPLD
-333 VPEIKKEEVEYG
+333 VPEIKVEG
-345 PCETVCDSETELRA
+345 EKFIPCENMCDTEAGKR
-359 PQEPHPD
+359 D
-366 PFEKRIQTL
+366 PPKA
-375 FPESEEDDNECLSET
+375 
-390 TDVSV
+390 SV
-395 ELDKTKGNLSLLE
+395 EPLDCQVQPPFQQHEDGVHESLSTMAPKSGDPEKTKGNLSLLE
-408 QAIALQAEQGHVFHS
+408 QAIALQAERGRACHN
-423 TYKEL
+423 TYKDL

-435 LAGERR
+435 LAVERR
-441 QTKVIDIGGRQIFSS
+441 QAKVIDLGGRQLFNS

-461 PEKRETKCPIP
+461 PDKRETKCPIP

-542 EKLAM
+542 EKLTM
-547 SQEKNQLESPKAG
+547 SQDKNQLDSPKSG
-560 QCHDQTHRTNLSKQ
+560 PCPDQVHRASIVKQ
-574 PEVSQYSYRTSQPVT
+574 IELNFRSQAIT
-589 SSRGTLV
+589 SSRATV
-596 KEQEK
+596 SKEQEK

-614 QVFGKRTTAP
+614 QVFGKRPLLQTG
-624 VSQGRKTPQF
+624 QGRKSPPF

-645 FSNRLPSASAHT
+645 FPSRLPSAGAHT
-657 QSPCHANSYSYGQ
+657 QSPCRASSHSYGQ

-703 LSAKGAEI
+703 LSAK
-711 EVDENGTLD
+711 
-720 LSMKKNRSQDKVM
+720 
-733 PLTSSSTALPT
+733 
-744 PSSSPFKASSILV
+744 
-757 NAAFYQALCEQEG
+757 
-770 WDTPINYSKTHG
+770 
-782 RKEEEKEFY
+782 
-791 KRFSSCHGKL
+791 
-801 FLECVGGLEER
+801 
-812 NLLSCSHL
+812 
-820 IFQKDTVSS
+820 KDPVSS
-829 PENMEE
+829 PENLEE
-835 KKYPG
+835 KKFTG
-840 DVSIP
+840 EASIP
-845 SPKPKLHS
+845 SPKPKLHA

-939 KVTPTKEEKEDP
+939 KMTPTKDEKEDP

-987 ESPVNGSSLS
+987 ETPLNGASLS

-1037 TIKKGKISEELMT
+1037 AIKKGKVSEELMT
-1050 IKLKAS
+1050 IKLKAT

>member
-1 MVIQSTP
+1 
-8 CSVKINVFHSFHRIS
+8 
-23 RSDPVVHPSPR
+23 
-34 SSSVSIGAV
+34 
-43 ANPARPGNSNLVDTH
+43 
-58 PQSLGEENEFEDYLL
+58 
-73 NQASHL
+73 
-79 GLCDEF
+79 
-85 GPLESAHIFT
+85 
-95 WKHAKMDADGEN
+95 MDAEAED
-107 KKLRTRSKGTKVQVD
+107 KMLHTRSKGMKVPIN
-122 SIAQEL
+122 SLIQEL
-128 SAYKCSMAKKRK
+128 SAAYDCSMAKKRR
-140 AEDQISGIHVNKRKS
+140 AEEQALGVPVNKRKS

-162 YSPSLECKEEHED
+162 YSPNMNGKEECDSRTEAEEDDGLLEMDAHPSTEEIMIKPTDESFHSTAQEKPNGKED
-175 RTELQEDISVL
+175 RYGCYRELTV
-186 ESSSTPEESTPKS
+186 KS
-199 SEEIPHLGGQ
+199 IMHLGKFEKNASVQ
-209 ENSSQRKDNY
+209 AIN
-219 SSYQDAMAKSLMN
+219 
-232 VGKVAKD
+232 
-239 APSQKVAENL
+239 ENL
-249 NDSGIQSLKTE
+249 NDSGIQSLKAE
-260 SDDTGECYLINSAE
+260 SDEVDECFMIHSDDGKDKINDSQLRF
-274 GKEKT
+274 
-279 AISDPKYC
+279 C
-287 SSEENESNSEIMDEW
+287 SSDDNESNSESAENGW
-302 DSSSNFSEE
+302 DSGSNFSEE
-311 TSVKPHVTQKYI
+311 TKSRRVPKYI
-323 AECNQPSILE
+323 LVDNRKDILDIT
-333 VPEIKKEEVEYG
+333 EIKTEGDKFLS
-345 PCETVCDSETELRA
+345 CENRCDSEIERRD
-359 PQEPHPD
+359 PQDAHMEPLD
-366 PFEKRIQTL
+366 GKAQASF
-375 FPESEEDDNECLSET
+375 SGAEEDDNQCLAAT
-390 TDVSV
+390 TEESV
-395 ELDKTKGNLSLLE
+395 DLEKAKGNLSLLE
-408 QAIALQAEQGHVFHS
+408 QAITLQAERSCVFHN

-435 LAGERR
+435 LAGERK
-441 QTKVIDIGGRQIFSS
+441 QTKVIDMGGRQIFNN

-547 SQEKNQLESPKAG
+547 SQDKNQLDSPQTG
-560 QCHDQTHRTNLSKQ
+560 QCPDQVHRTSLVKQLEFNFRSQAVTSPRATLSKD
-574 PEVSQYSYRTSQPVT
+574 
-589 SSRGTLV
+589 
-596 KEQEK
+596 QEK

-614 QVFGKRTTAP
+614 QVFGKRPLIQT
-624 VSQGRKTPQF
+624 SQGQKTPPF
-634 LESKHFSNPVK
+634 PESKHFSNPGK
-645 FSNRLPSASAHT
+645 FPNRLPSAGAHT
-657 QSPCHANSYSYGQ
+657 QSPCRASSYSYGQ

-693 AEILSNKPQS
+693 ADILSNKPQS
-703 LSAKGAEI
+703 LHAKGAEI

-720 LSMKKNRSQDKVM
+720 LSMKKNRILDKAV
-733 PLTSSSTALPT
+733 PLTSSNTSIPT
-744 PSSSPFKASSILV
+744 PSSSPFKTSSILV
-757 NAAFYQALCEQEG
+757 NAAFYQALCDQES
-770 WDTPINYSKTHG
+770 WDVPINYSKTHG
-782 RKEEEKEFY
+782 KTEEEKE
-791 KRFSSCHGKL
+791 KDPVNSS
-801 FLECVGGLEER
+801 E
-812 NLLSCSHL
+812 NL
-820 IFQKDTVSS
+820 
-829 PENMEE
+829 EE
-835 KKYPG
+835 KKFLG
-840 DVSIP
+840 EASIP
-845 SPKPKLHS
+845 SPKPKLHA

-928 SGCPRARKGGI
+928 SGCPRARKGGV
-939 KVTPTKEEKEDP
+939 KMTATKEEKEDP

-987 ESPVNGSSLS
+987 ENPLNGPPLS

-1037 TIKKGKISEELMT
+1037 AIKKGKVSEELMT
-1050 IKLKAS
+1050 IKLKAT

-1100 KTIEEE
+1100 KTIEAE

>member
-1 MVIQSTP
+1 
-8 CSVKINVFHSFHRIS
+8 
-23 RSDPVVHPSPR
+23 
-34 SSSVSIGAV
+34 
-43 ANPARPGNSNLVDTH
+43 
-58 PQSLGEENEFEDYLL
+58 
-73 NQASHL
+73 
-79 GLCDEF
+79 
-85 GPLESAHIFT
+85 
-95 WKHAKMDADGEN
+95 MDAETED
-107 KKLRTRSKGTKVQVD
+107 KTLRTRSKGTKVPID
-122 SIAQEL
+122 SLIQEL
-128 SAYKCSMAKKRK
+128 SAAYDCSMAKKRRA
-140 AEDQISGIHVNKRKS
+140 AEQALGVPVNKRKS

-162 YSPSLECKEEHED
+162 YSPNVDCREECDD
-175 RTELQEDISVL
+175 RTEAEEEDGLL
-186 ESSSTPEESTPKS
+186 EASDHTA
-199 SEEIPHLGGQ
+199 SEETMIKPMDEHLHSTAQ
-209 ENSSQRKDNY
+209 ENSNGKEDRY
-219 SSYQDAMAKSLMN
+219 GCYRELVVKSLMHLGKLENN
-232 VGKVAKD
+232 VSVQTV
-239 APSQKVAENL
+239 SENL
-249 NDSGIQSLKTE
+249 NGSGLQCVQAE
-260 SDDTGECYLINSAE
+260 SDEADEHFVVHSDD
-274 GKEKT
+274 GKEKLN
-279 AISDPKYC
+279 DPQLRFC
-287 SSEENESNSEIMDEW
+287 SSDDSESNSESADNGW
-302 DSSSNFSEE
+302 DSGSNLSEE
-311 TSVKPHVTQKYI
+311 TKPHRVPKYI
-323 AECNQPSILE
+323 LVDDRKDLLGA
-333 VPEIKKEEVEYG
+333 PEIKTEGDKFLS
-345 PCETVCDSETELRA
+345 CENTCDPETERRD
-359 PQEPHPD
+359 PQNPLLEPLDGTGQP
-366 PFEKRIQTL
+366 
-375 FPESEEDDNECLSET
+375 SCAGVEEDGNGSLAAMRGES
-390 TDVSV
+390 
-395 ELDKTKGNLSLLE
+395 LDLEKAKGSLGVLE
-408 QAIALQAEQGHVFHS
+408 QAIAVQAERGCVFHN

-441 QTKVIDIGGRQIFSS
+441 QTKVIDMGGRQILNS

-547 SQEKNQLESPKAG
+547 SQDKSQLDSPKSG
-560 QCHDQTHRTNLSKQ
+560 QCPDPVHRTSLVKQ
-574 PEVSQYSYRTSQPVT
+574 IEFNFRSQAIASPRATVS
-589 SSRGTLV
+589 

-614 QVFGKRTTAP
+614 QVFGKRPLVQTG
-624 VSQGRKTPQF
+624 QGRKTPPF
-634 LESKHFSNPVK
+634 PESKHFSNPGK
-645 FSNRLPSASAHT
+645 FPNRLPSAGAHT
-657 QSPCHANSYSYGQ
+657 QSPCRASSYSYGQ

-678 AAAAILNLSTRCREA
+678 ATAAILNLSTRCRETA
-693 AEILSNKPQS
+693 DILSNKPQS
-703 LSAKGAEI
+703 LHAKGAEI

-720 LSMKKNRSQDKVM
+720 LSLKKNRILDKAA
-733 PLTSSSTALPT
+733 PLTSSNTSIPT
-744 PSSSPFKASSILV
+744 PSSSPFKTSSILV
-757 NAAFYQALCEQEG
+757 NAAFYQALCDQEG

-782 RKEEEKEFY
+782 KTEEEKE
-791 KRFSSCHGKL
+791 KDPASS
-801 FLECVGGLEER
+801 LE
-812 NLLSCSHL
+812 NL
-820 IFQKDTVSS
+820 
-829 PENMEE
+829 EE
-835 KKYPG
+835 KKFPG
-840 DVSIP
+840 EASIP
-845 SPKPKLHS
+845 SPKPKLHA

-928 SGCPRARKGGI
+928 SGCPRARKGGV
-939 KVTPTKEEKEDP
+939 KMTPTKEEKEDP

-987 ESPVNGSSLS
+987 ENPVNGAPLS

-1037 TIKKGKISEELMT
+1037 AIKKGKVSEELMT
-1050 IKLKAS
+1050 IKLKAT

-1163 RDYSPECKA
+1163 RDSSPECKA

>member
-1 MVIQSTP
+1 
-8 CSVKINVFHSFHRIS
+8 
-23 RSDPVVHPSPR
+23 
-34 SSSVSIGAV
+34 
-43 ANPARPGNSNLVDTH
+43 
-58 PQSLGEENEFEDYLL
+58 
-73 NQASHL
+73 
-79 GLCDEF
+79 
-85 GPLESAHIFT
+85 
-95 WKHAKMDADGEN
+95 MDAETED
-107 KKLRTRSKGTKVQVD
+107 KTLHTRAKGTEVPMD
-122 SIAQEL
+122 SLIQEL
-128 SAYKCSMAKKRK
+128 SVAYDCSMAKKRR
-140 AEDQISGIHVNKRKS
+140 AEEQALGVPVNKRKS

-162 YSPSLECKEEHED
+162 YSPNLDCKEERDDKAEED
-175 RTELQEDISVL
+175 SMVETSDHSIAEDIGVKPMDEKLHSAA
-186 ESSSTPEESTPKS
+186 
-199 SEEIPHLGGQ
+199 Q
-209 ENSSQRKDNY
+209 ENCHRKEERY
-219 SSYQDAMAKSLMN
+219 ACYQEIMLKSLMHLGKFEKNMSVQN
-232 VGKVAKD
+232 V
-239 APSQKVAENL
+239 SENL

-260 SDDTGECYLINSAE
+260 SDEAEECFLVHSDDGREKIEDSQPLFCSSDDSESNAESAE
-274 GKEKT
+274 NG
-279 AISDPKYC
+279 
-287 SSEENESNSEIMDEW
+287 W
-302 DSSSNFSEE
+302 DSGSNFSEE
-311 TSVKPHVTQKYI
+311 TKPRRGPKYML
-323 AECNQPSILE
+323 ADNKKDLSEA
-333 VPEIKKEEVEYG
+333 PEIKSEDDRFL
-345 PCETVCDSETELRA
+345 PCENKCDVDAERRD
-359 PQEPHPD
+359 PQNAHREPL
-366 PFEKRIQTL
+366 EAKAQAS
-375 FPESEEDDNECLSET
+375 FPEPEERDCESLAALTAEPGD
-390 TDVSV
+390 
-395 ELDKTKGNLSLLE
+395 LDRAKGNLSLLE
-408 QAIALQAEQGHVFHS
+408 QAIALQAERGCVFHN

-428 DRFLLEH
+428 DRFLLGH
-435 LAGERR
+435 LPGGRR
-441 QTKVIDIGGRQIFSS
+441 QTKVIDTGGRQIFTN

-547 SQEKNQLESPKAG
+547 SQDKSHLDSSQTG
-560 QCHDQTHRTNLSKQ
+560 QCPDQAHRTSLVKQ
-574 PEVSQYSYRTSQPVT
+574 IEFNFRSQAITSPRATVS
-589 SSRGTLV
+589 

-601 FGKVPFDYASFDA
+601 FGKIPFDYASFDA
-614 QVFGKRTTAP
+614 QVFGKRPLISTG
-624 VSQGRKTPQF
+624 QGCKTPPF
-634 LESKHFSNPVK
+634 SESKHFSNPVK
-645 FSNRLPSASAHT
+645 FPNRLPSAGAHT
-657 QSPCHANSYSYGQ
+657 QSPSRASSYSYGQ

-693 AEILSNKPQS
+693 ADILSNKPHS
-703 LSAKGAEI
+703 LHAKKDP
-711 EVDENGTLD
+711 VNPLEN
-720 LSMKKNRSQDKVM
+720 V
-733 PLTSSSTALPT
+733 
-744 PSSSPFKASSILV
+744 
-757 NAAFYQALCEQEG
+757 
-770 WDTPINYSKTHG
+770 
-782 RKEEEKEFY
+782 
-791 KRFSSCHGKL
+791 
-801 FLECVGGLEER
+801 
-812 NLLSCSHL
+812 
-820 IFQKDTVSS
+820 
-829 PENMEE
+829 EE
-835 KKYPG
+835 KKFPG
-840 DVSIP
+840 EASIP

-928 SGCPRARKGGI
+928 SGCPRARKGGV
-939 KVTPTKEEKEDP
+939 KMTPTKEEKEDP
-951 ELKCPVIGCDGQG
+951 ELKCPVMGCDGQG

-987 ESPVNGSSLS
+987 ENPLNGTPLS

-1037 TIKKGKISEELMT
+1037 AIKKGKVSEELMT
-1050 IKLKAS
+1050 IKLKAT

-1163 RDYSPECKA
+1163 QDYSPECKA

>member
-1 MVIQSTP
+1 M
-8 CSVKINVFHSFHRIS
+8 CLR
-23 RSDPVVHPSPR
+23 
-34 SSSVSIGAV
+34 
-43 ANPARPGNSNLVDTH
+43 
-58 PQSLGEENEFEDYLL
+58 
-73 NQASHL
+73 
-79 GLCDEF
+79 
-85 GPLESAHIFT
+85 AHIKT
-95 WKHAKMDADGEN
+95 KMEAEAED
-107 KKLRTRSKGTKVQVD
+107 KTRCTSSKGTEVPME
-122 SIAQEL
+122 SLIQEL
-128 SAYKCSMAKKRK
+128 SVACDCSMAKKRR
-140 AEDQISGIHVNKRKS
+140 AEDQALGVPVNKRKS

-162 YSPSLECKEEHED
+162 YSPNTDCQEDRGD
-175 RTELQEDISVL
+175 RTEDDGPL
-186 ESSSTPEESTPKS
+186 ETHDHSTTEEIVIKSMDESLLSTP
-199 SEEIPHLGGQ
+199 Q
-209 ENSSQRKDNY
+209 ENSSRKEDRY
-219 SSYQDAMAKSLMN
+219 SCYQELVVKSLMHLGKFEKN
-232 VGKVAKD
+232 VSVQTI
-239 APSQKVAENL
+239 SENL
-249 NDSGIQSLKTE
+249 NDSGIQCLRAE
-260 SDDTGECYLINSAE
+260 SDEAEECFLIHSDDGRDKIEDSQPPFCSSDDSESHSESAE
-274 GKEKT
+274 NG
-279 AISDPKYC
+279 
-287 SSEENESNSEIMDEW
+287 W
-302 DSSSNFSEE
+302 DSGSNFSEE
-311 TSVKPHVTQKYI
+311 TKPPGAPKYVLTDHKKDL
-323 AECNQPSILE
+323 LE
-333 VPEIKKEEVEYG
+333 VPEIKTEGDKFI
-345 PCETVCDSETELRA
+345 PCENRCDPETERKDPQNAHAEPLDGSARPSFPDAGEEDSESLAAMTEESKDL
-359 PQEPHPD
+359 
-366 PFEKRIQTL
+366 EKA
-375 FPESEEDDNECLSET
+375 
-390 TDVSV
+390 
-395 ELDKTKGNLSLLE
+395 KGNLSLLE
-408 QAIALQAEQGHVFHS
+408 QAIALQAERGCVFRN

-435 LAGERR
+435 LARERR
-441 QTKVIDIGGRQIFSS
+441 QTKVVDVGGRQIFNN

-547 SQEKNQLESPKAG
+547 SQDKNHLDSPQTG
-560 QCHDQTHRTNLSKQ
+560 QCPDQAHRTSLVKQ
-574 PEVSQYSYRTSQPVT
+574 IEFNFPSQAIT
-589 SSRGTLV
+589 SSRATV
-596 KEQEK
+596 SKEQEK

-614 QVFGKRTTAP
+614 QVFGKRPLIQTG
-624 VSQGRKTPQF
+624 QGRKTPPF
-634 LESKHFSNPVK
+634 PESKHFSNPVK
-645 FSNRLPSASAHT
+645 FPNRLPSADAHT
-657 QSPCHANSYSYGQ
+657 QSPSRASSYSYGQ

-693 AEILSNKPQS
+693 TDILSNKPQS
-703 LSAKGAEI
+703 LHAK
-711 EVDENGTLD
+711 
-720 LSMKKNRSQDKVM
+720 
-733 PLTSSSTALPT
+733 
-744 PSSSPFKASSILV
+744 
-757 NAAFYQALCEQEG
+757 
-770 WDTPINYSKTHG
+770 
-782 RKEEEKEFY
+782 
-791 KRFSSCHGKL
+791 
-801 FLECVGGLEER
+801 
-812 NLLSCSHL
+812 
-820 IFQKDTVSS
+820 KDPVSS
-829 PENMEE
+829 LENLEE

-840 DVSIP
+840 ETSIP
-845 SPKPKLHS
+845 SPKPKLHA

-905 KCPTPGCDGSGHV
+905 RCPTPGCDGSGHV

-928 SGCPRARKGGI
+928 SGCPRARKGGV
-939 KVTPTKEEKEDP
+939 KMTPTKEEKEDP
-951 ELKCPVIGCDGQG
+951 EMKCPVIGCDGQG

-987 ESPVNGSSLS
+987 ENPLNGTSLS

-1037 TIKKGKISEELMT
+1037 AIKKGKVSEELMSM
-1050 IKLKAS
+1050 KLKAT

>member
-1 MVIQSTP
+1 M
-8 CSVKINVFHSFHRIS
+8 
-23 RSDPVVHPSPR
+23 
-34 SSSVSIGAV
+34 
-43 ANPARPGNSNLVDTH
+43 DT
-58 PQSLGEENEFEDYLL
+58 EVEDKALHTL
-73 NQASHL
+73 
-79 GLCDEF
+79 
-85 GPLESAHIFT
+85 
-95 WKHAKMDADGEN
+95 
-107 KKLRTRSKGTKVQVD
+107 SKGTEVPMD
-122 SIAQEL
+122 SLIQEL
-128 SAYKCSMAKKRK
+128 RVAYDCSMAKKRR
-140 AEDQISGIHVNKRKS
+140 AEEQTLGVPVNKRKS

-162 YSPSLECKEEHED
+162 YSPDTDCKENPDNRNED
-175 RTELQEDISVL
+175 DSLLETNDHSTAEGIVVKPMDESLHLPAQENSLQKEDQYTCYPELMVKSL
-186 ESSSTPEESTPKS
+186 MHLGKFEESTSMKT
-199 SEEIPHLGGQ
+199 IC
-209 ENSSQRKDNY
+209 
-219 SSYQDAMAKSLMN
+219 
-232 VGKVAKD
+232 
-239 APSQKVAENL
+239 ENL
-249 NDSGIQSLKTE
+249 NDSGIQSLKAE
-260 SDDTGECYLINSAE
+260 SDEADECFVIHSDDGRDKAHGSQLPFCSSGDSESDSDSAE
-274 GKEKT
+274 NEWGSGSNSSED
-279 AISDPKYC
+279 SDPHRGPKHKLTY
-287 SSEENESNSEIMDEW
+287 NKKDL
-302 DSSSNFSEE
+302 
-311 TSVKPHVTQKYI
+311 
-323 AECNQPSILE
+323 LE
-333 VPEIKKEEVEYG
+333 GPEIKAEGDKFVACENRCDSDTDRRDPQNSHMEPLAVNAKPSFPEVEDG
-345 PCETVCDSETELRA
+345 ESLVTVTE
-359 PQEPHPD
+359 EPGEM
-366 PFEKRIQTL
+366 EKA
-375 FPESEEDDNECLSET
+375 
-390 TDVSV
+390 
-395 ELDKTKGNLSLLE
+395 KGNLSLLE
-408 QAIALQAEQGHVFHS
+408 QAIALQAERGSVFHH

-428 DRFLLEH
+428 DRFLLDH
-435 LAGERR
+435 LARERR
-441 QTKVIDIGGRQIFSS
+441 QAKVTDTSGRQIFNN

-461 PEKRETKCPIP
+461 PERREAKCPIP

-547 SQEKNQLESPKAG
+547 TQDKSQLDSSQTG
-560 QCHDQTHRTNLSKQ
+560 QCPEQAHRTNLVKQ
-574 PEVSQYSYRTSQPVT
+574 IEFNFRSQAITSPRAT
-589 SSRGTLV
+589 AS

-614 QVFGKRTTAP
+614 QVFGKRPLLQTG
-624 VSQGRKTPQF
+624 QGQKSPPF
-634 LESKHFSNPVK
+634 PESKHFSNPVK
-645 FSNRLPSASAHT
+645 FSNGLPSAGAHT
-657 QSPCHANSYSYGQ
+657 QSTVRASSYGHGQ

-693 AEILSNKPQS
+693 TDILSNKPQS
-703 LSAKGAEI
+703 LRAKGAEI

-720 LSMKKNRSQDKVM
+720 LSMKKNRILDKSI
-733 PLTSSSTALPT
+733 PPTSSHTTITT
-744 PSSSPFKASSILV
+744 PSSSPFKASSLLV
-757 NAAFYQALCEQEG
+757 NAAFYQALCDQEG
-770 WDTPINYSKTHG
+770 WNVPINYSKTHG
-782 RKEEEKEFY
+782 KTEEEKE
-791 KRFSSCHGKL
+791 KDPVNS
-801 FLECVGGLEER
+801 LE
-812 NLLSCSHL
+812 NL
-820 IFQKDTVSS
+820 
-829 PENMEE
+829 EE
-835 KKYPG
+835 KKFAG
-840 DVSIP
+840 EASVP
-845 SPKPKLHS
+845 SPKPKLHT

-939 KVTPTKEEKEDP
+939 KMTPTKEEKEDS

-987 ESPVNGSSLS
+987 ENPLNGAPLS

-1037 TIKKGKISEELMT
+1037 AIKKVKVSEELMT
-1050 IKLKAS
+1050 IKLKAT
-1056 GGIESDE
+1056 GGIDGDE

-1106 NKLIEQNNE
+1106 NKLIEQSNE

-1136 LPQMGPISEQN
+1136 LPQMGPINEQN

>member
-1 MVIQSTP
+1 
-8 CSVKINVFHSFHRIS
+8 
-23 RSDPVVHPSPR
+23 
-34 SSSVSIGAV
+34 
-43 ANPARPGNSNLVDTH
+43 
-58 PQSLGEENEFEDYLL
+58 
-73 NQASHL
+73 
-79 GLCDEF
+79 
-85 GPLESAHIFT
+85 
-95 WKHAKMDADGEN
+95 MDAEAED
-107 KKLRTRSKGTKVQVD
+107 KTLRTRTKGTEVPMD
-122 SIAQEL
+122 SLIQEL
-128 SAYKCSMAKKRK
+128 SAAYDCSMVKKRR
-140 AEDQISGIHVNKRKS
+140 AEEQALGVPVNKRKS
-155 LLMKPRH
+155 LLMKPQH
-162 YSPSLECKEEHED
+162 YSPHMDCKEEKDDRAETEEDTSLLETNELSIAEEIMIKPMDETLCSAAQEISNRKED
-175 RTELQEDISVL
+175 R
-186 ESSSTPEESTPKS
+186 
-199 SEEIPHLGGQ
+199 
-209 ENSSQRKDNY
+209 Y
-219 SSYQDAMAKSLMN
+219 ASYQELVVKSLMHL
-232 VGKVAKD
+232 GKFEKD
-239 APSQKVAENL
+239 VSIQTLSDNL
-249 NDSGIQSLKTE
+249 NDSGIQSLKAE
-260 SDDTGECYLINSAE
+260 SDEADECFMIHSDD
-274 GKEKT
+274 GKDKVR
-279 AISDPKYC
+279 DGGLQYC
-287 SSEENESNSEIMDEW
+287 SSDDSDSSSGSAENSW
-302 DSSSNFSEE
+302 DSGSNFSEE
-311 TSVKPHVTQKYI
+311 TKPHRVPKYI
-323 AECNQPSILE
+323 LVDNKKDLLE
-333 VPEIKKEEVEYG
+333 VPEIKTEGEKCIS
-345 PCETVCDSETELRA
+345 CENKCDSRTDRRDSRSVPMETLGGRGQ
-359 PQEPHPD
+359 PS
-366 PFEKRIQTL
+366 
-375 FPESEEDDNECLSET
+375 FPENEDKDNEGLSAMTEEEAV
-390 TDVSV
+390 DL
-395 ELDKTKGNLSLLE
+395 EKAKGNLNLLE
-408 QAIALQAEQGHVFHS
+408 QAIALQAERGRAFHN

-441 QTKVIDIGGRQIFSS
+441 QAKMTDMGGRQIFNS

-486 HRSLSGCPHKVRVPL
+486 HRSLSGCPHKVRIPL

-547 SQEKNQLESPKAG
+547 SQDKNQLDSPQTG
-560 QCHDQTHRTNLSKQ
+560 PCPDQVHRTSLVKQ
-574 PEVSQYSYRTSQPVT
+574 IEFNFRSQAITPPRATMS
-589 SSRGTLV
+589 

-601 FGKVPFDYASFDA
+601 FAKVPFDYASFDA
-614 QVFGKRTTAP
+614 QVFGKRPLIQTG
-624 VSQGRKTPQF
+624 QGRKTPPF
-634 LESKHFSNPVK
+634 PESKHFSNPVK
-645 FSNRLPSASAHT
+645 FPNRLPGAGAHT
-657 QSPCHANSYSYGQ
+657 PSPCRASSYSYGQ
-670 CSEDTHIA
+670 CGEDTHIA

-693 AEILSNKPQS
+693 AEMLSNKPQS
-703 LSAKGAEI
+703 LPAKGADI

-720 LSMKKNRSQDKVM
+720 LSMKKNRILDKTA
-733 PLTSSSTALPT
+733 PLTSSNTSIPT
-744 PSSSPFKASSILV
+744 PSSSPFKTSSILV
-757 NAAFYQALCEQEG
+757 NAAFYQALCVQEG
-770 WDTPINYSKTHG
+770 WDTPINFSKTHG
-782 RKEEEKEFY
+782 KTEEEKE
-791 KRFSSCHGKL
+791 
-801 FLECVGGLEER
+801 
-812 NLLSCSHL
+812 
-820 IFQKDTVSS
+820 KDPVNS
-829 PENMEE
+829 PENLEE
-835 KKYPG
+835 KKFPG
-840 DVSIP
+840 EAPIP
-845 SPKPKLHS
+845 SPRPKLHA

-868 DGSGHVTGNYASH
+868 DGSGHITGNYASH

-928 SGCPRARKGGI
+928 SGCPRARKSGV
-939 KVTPTKEEKEDP
+939 KMTPTKEEKEDP
-951 ELKCPVIGCDGQG
+951 ELKCPVMGCDGQG

-987 ESPVNGSSLS
+987 ENPLNGAPLS

-1037 TIKKGKISEELMT
+1037 ALKKGKVSEELMT
-1050 IKLKAS
+1050 IKLKAT

-1147 FEAYVNT
+1147 FEAYVST
-1154 LTDMYSNLE
+1154 LTDLYSNLE

>member
-1 MVIQSTP
+1 MVIQSAP
-8 CSVKINVFHSFHRIS
+8 CSVKINVFHSFKRIS

-34 SSSVSIGAV
+34 SSSVRIGAV
-43 ANPARPGNSNLVDTH
+43 ANPAGPGDRDLLDTWTQ
-58 PQSLGEENEFEDYLL
+58 PLGKENEFQDYLL
-73 NQASHL
+73 NQARHL
-79 GLCDEF
+79 GLSDEF

-95 WKHAKMDADGEN
+95 GKHTKMDADGEN

-140 AEDQISGIHVNKRKS
+140 AEEQISGVPINKRKS

-162 YSPSLECKEEHED
+162 YNPSLECKEENED
-175 RTELQEDISVL
+175 RTDLQEEISVV
-186 ESSSTPEESTPKS
+186 ESSSAPGKECTPKS
-199 SEEIPHLGGQ
+199 SEETPHSDGQ

-219 SSYQDAMAKSLMN
+219 SSYQDAIAKSLMN
-232 VGKVAKD
+232 MGKLAKD
-239 APSQKVAENL
+239 APTQTVAENL

-260 SDDTGECYLINSAE
+260 SDDTDECYMINSAE

-279 AISDPKYC
+279 VISDPKYC
-287 SSEENESNSEIMDEW
+287 SSEENESNSEIMDNEW

-323 AECNQPSILE
+323 IECNQPSILE
-333 VPEIKKEEVEYG
+333 VPEIKKEEVEFG
-345 PCETVCDSETELRA
+345 PCETLCDSETELRA
-359 PQEPHPD
+359 PQESHPD
-366 PFEKRIQTL
+366 PFEKRIQNP

-390 TDVSV
+390 TEVSV

-441 QTKVIDIGGRQIFSS
+441 QTKVIDIGGRQIFSNKPS
-456 KHSPR
+456 TSEPGKHKPCSSASFTISRITNSPR

-560 QCHDQTHRTNLSKQ
+560 QCHDQTHRTNLAKQ
-574 PEVSQYSYRTSQPVT
+574 PEVSQYNYRTSQPVT
-589 SSRGTLV
+589 SSRATLA

-624 VSQGRKTPQF
+624 VAQGRKTPQF

-744 PSSSPFKASSILV
+744 PSSSPFKTSSILV

-782 RKEEEKEFY
+782 RKEEEKE
-791 KRFSSCHGKL
+791 
-801 FLECVGGLEER
+801 
-812 NLLSCSHL
+812 
-820 IFQKDTVSS
+820 KDPVSS

-951 ELKCPVIGCDGQG
+951 EL
-964 HISGKYTSHRT
+964 
-975 ASGCPLAAKRQK
+975 
-987 ESPVNGSSLS
+987 N
-997 WKLNKQELP
+997 
-1006 HCPLPGCNGLGH
+1006 
-1018 VNNVF
+1018 
-1023 VTHRSLSGCPLNAQ
+1023 LSGCPLNAQ
-1037 TIKKGKISEELMT
+1037 AIKKGKISEELMT

>member
-1 MVIQSTP
+1 M
-8 CSVKINVFHSFHRIS
+8 
-23 RSDPVVHPSPR
+23 
-34 SSSVSIGAV
+34 
-43 ANPARPGNSNLVDTH
+43 
-58 PQSLGEENEFEDYLL
+58 
-73 NQASHL
+73 
-79 GLCDEF
+79 
-85 GPLESAHIFT
+85 
-95 WKHAKMDADGEN
+95 M
-107 KKLRTRSKGTKVQVD
+107 
-122 SIAQEL
+122 
-128 SAYKCSMAKKRK
+128 KKRR
-140 AEDQISGIHVNKRKS
+140 AEEQALGVPVNKRKS

-162 YSPSLECKEEHED
+162 YSPDTDCKGDRDD
-175 RTELQEDISVL
+175 RTENDSLLETGDHSASEGILIKPADENLNSTAPENDSLKEDPYVCYQELMV
-186 ESSSTPEESTPKS
+186 
-199 SEEIPHLGGQ
+199 
-209 ENSSQRKDNY
+209 
-219 SSYQDAMAKSLMN
+219 KSLMHLGKIEKN
-232 VGKVAKD
+232 VSVQTI
-239 APSQKVAENL
+239 SENL
-249 NDSGIQSLKTE
+249 NDSGIQSLKAE
-260 SDDTGECYLINSAE
+260 NDEADECFMIHSDDGRDKLNCSQT
-274 GKEKT
+274 
-279 AISDPKYC
+279 PFC
-287 SSEENESNSEIMDEW
+287 SSDDSESNSESAENGW
-302 DSSSNFSEE
+302 DSGSSLSEDAR
-311 TSVKPHVTQKYI
+311 PHSGPKYMCDSD
-323 AECNQPSILE
+323 ADKRDLQNAHVEPLDSKAHSSF
-333 VPEIKKEEVEYG
+333 PEIEEEDGESLV
-345 PCETVCDSETELRA
+345 TTTE
-359 PQEPHPD
+359 EPHD
-366 PFEKRIQTL
+366 LEKA
-375 FPESEEDDNECLSET
+375 
-390 TDVSV
+390 
-395 ELDKTKGNLSLLE
+395 KGNLSLLE
-408 QAIALQAEQGHVFHS
+408 QAIALQAEQGCVFHN

-428 DRFLLEH
+428 DKFLLDH

-441 QTKVIDIGGRQIFSS
+441 QTKVIDMGGRQTFNN

-547 SQEKNQLESPKAG
+547 SQDKSHLDSSQTG
-560 QCHDQTHRTNLSKQ
+560 QCPDQVAHRTNLMKQ
-574 PEVSQYSYRTSQPVT
+574 IELNFRSQAITSPRAT
-589 SSRGTLV
+589 MS

-614 QVFGKRTTAP
+614 QVFGKRP
-624 VSQGRKTPQF
+624 LIQSGQGRKTPPYP
-634 LESKHFSNPVK
+634 ESKHFSNPVK
-645 FSNRLPSASAHT
+645 FSNRLPSAGAHT
-657 QSPCHANSYSYGQ
+657 QSPSRASSYSYGQ

-693 AEILSNKPQS
+693 ADILSNKPQS
-703 LSAKGAEI
+703 LHAKGAEI

-720 LSMKKNRSQDKVM
+720 LSMKKSRILDKSA
-733 PLTSSSTALPT
+733 PLTSSNPTIPT
-744 PSSSPFKASSILV
+744 PSSSPFKTSSILV
-757 NAAFYQALCEQEG
+757 NAAFYQALCDQEG

-782 RKEEEKEFY
+782 KTEEEKE
-791 KRFSSCHGKL
+791 KDPVNS
-801 FLECVGGLEER
+801 LE
-812 NLLSCSHL
+812 NL
-820 IFQKDTVSS
+820 
-829 PENMEE
+829 EE
-835 KKYPG
+835 KKFPG
-840 DVSIP
+840 EASIP
-845 SPKPKLHS
+845 SPKPKLHA

-928 SGCPRARKGGI
+928 SGCPRARKGGV
-939 KVTPTKEEKEDP
+939 KMTPTKEEKEDP
-951 ELKCPVIGCDGQG
+951 ELKCPVVGCDGQG

-987 ESPVNGSSLS
+987 ENPLNGTPLS

-1037 TIKKGKISEELMT
+1037 AIKKGKVSEELMT
-1050 IKLKAS
+1050 IKLKAT
-1056 GGIESDE
+1056 GGIEGDE

>member
-1 MVIQSTP
+1 
-8 CSVKINVFHSFHRIS
+8 
-23 RSDPVVHPSPR
+23 
-34 SSSVSIGAV
+34 
-43 ANPARPGNSNLVDTH
+43 
-58 PQSLGEENEFEDYLL
+58 
-73 NQASHL
+73 
-79 GLCDEF
+79 
-85 GPLESAHIFT
+85 
-95 WKHAKMDADGEN
+95 
-107 KKLRTRSKGTKVQVD
+107 
-122 SIAQEL
+122 
-128 SAYKCSMAKKRK
+128 MAKKRR
-140 AEDQISGIHVNKRKS
+140 AEEQALGVPVNKRKS

-162 YSPSLECKEEHED
+162 YSPDMDCKGNPDNRNEDDGLLETNEH
-175 RTELQEDISVL
+175 
-186 ESSSTPEESTPKS
+186 STAEGIVVKPMDETLHSPA
-199 SEEIPHLGGQ
+199 Q
-209 ENSSQRKDNY
+209 ENSLRKEDQY
-219 SSYQDAMAKSLMN
+219 VCYPELMAKSLMHL
-232 VGKVAKD
+232 GKFEESV
-239 APSQKVAENL
+239 SVQTRGEHL
-249 NDSGIQSLKTE
+249 NDSGIQSLKAE
-260 SDDTGECYLINSAE
+260 SDEADECFMIHSDDGRDKVHSSQPPFCSSGDSGSDSDSTENGWGRGSTPSEDTDHRGHKHKLTHSKKDLLEVSEIKAE
-274 GKEKT
+274 GDRFTPCENRCDAET
-279 AISDPKYC
+279 DGRDPQ
-287 SSEENESNSEIMDEW
+287 NSCME
-302 DSSSNFSEE
+302 
-311 TSVKPHVTQKYI
+311 HVAMK
-323 AECNQPSILE
+323 AQPS
-333 VPEIKKEEVEYG
+333 
-345 PCETVCDSETELRA
+345 
-359 PQEPHPD
+359 
-366 PFEKRIQTL
+366 
-375 FPESEEDDNECLSET
+375 FPEAEDGDSLVPGTEEPGEMEK
-390 TDVSV
+390 V
-395 ELDKTKGNLSLLE
+395 KGNLSLLE
-408 QAIALQAEQGHVFHS
+408 QAIALQAERGSVFHH

-428 DRFLLEH
+428 DRFLLDH
-435 LAGERR
+435 LARERR
-441 QTKVIDIGGRQIFSS
+441 QTKVTDTGGREIFNN

-461 PEKRETKCPIP
+461 PERREAKCPIP

-547 SQEKNQLESPKAG
+547 TQDKSQLDSSQTGHCPEKA
-560 QCHDQTHRTNLSKQ
+560 HRTNLVKQ
-574 PEVSQYSYRTSQPVT
+574 IEFNFRSQAIT
-589 SSRGTLV
+589 SSRATIS

-614 QVFGKRTTAP
+614 QVFGKRPFLQT
-624 VSQGRKTPQF
+624 SQGQKTPPF
-634 LESKHFSNPVK
+634 PESKHFSNPVK
-645 FSNRLPSASAHT
+645 FPNGLPSAGAHT
-657 QSPCHANSYSYGQ
+657 QSTVRASSYGHGQ

-693 AEILSNKPQS
+693 TDILSNKPQS
-703 LSAKGAEI
+703 LRAKGAEI

-720 LSMKKNRSQDKVM
+720 LSMKKNRILDKSI
-733 PLTSSSTALPT
+733 PPTSSHTTVTT
-744 PSSSPFKASSILV
+744 PSSSPFKASSLLV
-757 NAAFYQALCEQEG
+757 NAAFYQALCDQEG
-770 WDTPINYSKTHG
+770 WDVPINYSKTHG
-782 RKEEEKEFY
+782 KTEEEKE
-791 KRFSSCHGKL
+791 KDPVNS
-801 FLECVGGLEER
+801 LE
-812 NLLSCSHL
+812 NL
-820 IFQKDTVSS
+820 
-829 PENMEE
+829 EE
-835 KKYPG
+835 KKFAG
-840 DVSIP
+840 EASIP

-939 KVTPTKEEKEDP
+939 KMTPTKEEKEES

-987 ESPVNGSSLS
+987 ENPLNGAPLS

-1037 TIKKGKISEELMT
+1037 AIKKVKVSEELMT
-1050 IKLKAS
+1050 IKLKAT
-1056 GGIESDE
+1056 GGIDGDE

-1106 NKLIEQNNE
+1106 NKLIEQSNE

-1136 LPQMGPISEQN
+1136 LPQMGPITEQN

>member
-1 MVIQSTP
+1 
-8 CSVKINVFHSFHRIS
+8 
-23 RSDPVVHPSPR
+23 
-34 SSSVSIGAV
+34 
-43 ANPARPGNSNLVDTH
+43 
-58 PQSLGEENEFEDYLL
+58 
-73 NQASHL
+73 
-79 GLCDEF
+79 
-85 GPLESAHIFT
+85 
-95 WKHAKMDADGEN
+95 
-107 KKLRTRSKGTKVQVD
+107 
-122 SIAQEL
+122 
-128 SAYKCSMAKKRK
+128 MAKKRK
-140 AEDQISGIHVNKRKS
+140 AEELISGIPVNKRKS

-162 YSPSLECKEEHED
+162 YSPSLECKEENED
-175 RTELQEDISVL
+175 RTDLQEEISVL
-186 ESSSTPEESTPKS
+186 ESSSTPEESAPKS
-199 SEEIPHLGGQ
+199 SEETPPSGEQ

-219 SSYQDAMAKSLMN
+219 SSYQDSMAKSLMN
-232 VGKVAKD
+232 MGKLAKD
-239 APSQKVAENL
+239 APSQRVGENL

-260 SDDTGECYLINSAE
+260 SDDTDECYMINSAE

-279 AISDPKYC
+279 VISDPKYC
-287 SSEENESNSEIMDEW
+287 SSEENESNSEIMDNEW

-311 TSVKPHVTQKYI
+311 NSVKLHVSQKYI
-323 AECNQPSILE
+323 VECNQPSILE
-333 VPEIKKEEVEYG
+333 VPEIKKEEVEFG
-345 PCETVCDSETELRA
+345 LCETLCDSETELRTS
-359 PQEPHPD
+359 QESHPHP
-366 PFEKRIQTL
+366 FENRIQNP

-441 QTKVIDIGGRQIFSS
+441 QTKVIDIGGRQIYSN

-542 EKLAM
+542 EKLAL
-547 SQEKNQLESPKAG
+547 SQEKSQLDSPKAG
-560 QCHDQTHRTNLSKQ
+560 QCHDQTHRTNLTKQ
-574 PEVSQYSYRTSQPVT
+574 PEVSQYNYRTSQPVT
-589 SSRGTLV
+589 SSRATLV

-624 VSQGRKTPQF
+624 AAQGRKTPQF

-703 LSAKGAEI
+703 LSAK
-711 EVDENGTLD
+711 
-720 LSMKKNRSQDKVM
+720 
-733 PLTSSSTALPT
+733 
-744 PSSSPFKASSILV
+744 
-757 NAAFYQALCEQEG
+757 
-770 WDTPINYSKTHG
+770 
-782 RKEEEKEFY
+782 
-791 KRFSSCHGKL
+791 
-801 FLECVGGLEER
+801 
-812 NLLSCSHL
+812 
-820 IFQKDTVSS
+820 KDPVSS

>member
-1 MVIQSTP
+1 
-8 CSVKINVFHSFHRIS
+8 
-23 RSDPVVHPSPR
+23 
-34 SSSVSIGAV
+34 
-43 ANPARPGNSNLVDTH
+43 
-58 PQSLGEENEFEDYLL
+58 
-73 NQASHL
+73 
-79 GLCDEF
+79 
-85 GPLESAHIFT
+85 
-95 WKHAKMDADGEN
+95 
-107 KKLRTRSKGTKVQVD
+107 
-122 SIAQEL
+122 
-128 SAYKCSMAKKRK
+128 MAKKRK
-140 AEDQISGIHVNKRKS
+140 AEEQVSGVPVNKRKS

-162 YSPSLECKEEHED
+162 YSPSLECKEENED
-175 RTELQEDISVL
+175 RTDLQEEISVL

-199 SEEIPHLGGQ
+199 SEETLLSCGQ

-219 SSYQDAMAKSLMN
+219 SSYQDAVAKSLMSM
-232 VGKVAKD
+232 GKLAKD
-239 APSQKVAENL
+239 APSQTAAENL

-260 SDDTGECYLINSAE
+260 SDDTDECYMINSAE

-279 AISDPKYC
+279 VISDPKYC
-287 SSEENESNSEIMDEW
+287 SSEENESNSEIMDNEW

-323 AECNQPSILE
+323 VECNQPSILE
-333 VPEIKKEEVEYG
+333 VPEIKKEEVEFG
-345 PCETVCDSETELRA
+345 PCETLCDSETELRA
-359 PQEPHPD
+359 PQESHPD
-366 PFEKRIQTL
+366 PFEKRIQNP

-390 TDVSV
+390 TEVSV

-441 QTKVIDIGGRQIFSS
+441 QTKVIDIGGRQIFSN

-560 QCHDQTHRTNLSKQ
+560 QCHDQTHRTNLAKQ
-574 PEVSQYSYRTSQPVT
+574 PEVPQYNYRTSQPVT
-589 SSRGTLV
+589 SSRATLA

-624 VSQGRKTPQF
+624 VAQGRKTPQF

-703 LSAKGAEI
+703 LSAK
-711 EVDENGTLD
+711 
-720 LSMKKNRSQDKVM
+720 
-733 PLTSSSTALPT
+733 
-744 PSSSPFKASSILV
+744 
-757 NAAFYQALCEQEG
+757 
-770 WDTPINYSKTHG
+770 
-782 RKEEEKEFY
+782 
-791 KRFSSCHGKL
+791 
-801 FLECVGGLEER
+801 
-812 NLLSCSHL
+812 
-820 IFQKDTVSS
+820 KDPVTS

-1037 TIKKGKISEELMT
+1037 AIKKGKISEELMT

>member
-1 MVIQSTP
+1 
-8 CSVKINVFHSFHRIS
+8 
-23 RSDPVVHPSPR
+23 
-34 SSSVSIGAV
+34 
-43 ANPARPGNSNLVDTH
+43 
-58 PQSLGEENEFEDYLL
+58 
-73 NQASHL
+73 
-79 GLCDEF
+79 
-85 GPLESAHIFT
+85 
-95 WKHAKMDADGEN
+95 
-107 KKLRTRSKGTKVQVD
+107 
-122 SIAQEL
+122 
-128 SAYKCSMAKKRK
+128 MAKKRK
-140 AEDQISGIHVNKRKS
+140 AEDQISGVPVNKRKS

-162 YSPSLECKEEHED
+162 YSPSLECKEENED

-186 ESSSTPEESTPKS
+186 ESSST
-199 SEEIPHLGGQ
+199 
-209 ENSSQRKDNY
+209 
-219 SSYQDAMAKSLMN
+219 
-232 VGKVAKD
+232 
-239 APSQKVAENL
+239 
-249 NDSGIQSLKTE
+249 
-260 SDDTGECYLINSAE
+260 SD
-274 GKEKT
+274 
-279 AISDPKYC
+279 
-287 SSEENESNSEIMDEW
+287 
-302 DSSSNFSEE
+302 
-311 TSVKPHVTQKYI
+311 
-323 AECNQPSILE
+323 
-333 VPEIKKEEVEYG
+333 
-345 PCETVCDSETELRA
+345 
-359 PQEPHPD
+359 
-366 PFEKRIQTL
+366 
-375 FPESEEDDNECLSET
+375 
-390 TDVSV
+390 
-395 ELDKTKGNLSLLE
+395 
-408 QAIALQAEQGHVFHS
+408 
-423 TYKEL
+423 
-428 DRFLLEH
+428 
-435 LAGERR
+435 
-441 QTKVIDIGGRQIFSS
+441 
-456 KHSPR
+456 SPR

-560 QCHDQTHRTNLSKQ
+560 QCHDQTHRTNLAKQ
-574 PEVSQYSYRTSQPVT
+574 PELSQFSYRTSQPVT
-589 SSRGTLV
+589 SSRGTLG

-703 LSAKGAEI
+703 LSAK
-711 EVDENGTLD
+711 
-720 LSMKKNRSQDKVM
+720 
-733 PLTSSSTALPT
+733 
-744 PSSSPFKASSILV
+744 
-757 NAAFYQALCEQEG
+757 
-770 WDTPINYSKTHG
+770 
-782 RKEEEKEFY
+782 
-791 KRFSSCHGKL
+791 
-801 FLECVGGLEER
+801 
-812 NLLSCSHL
+812 
-820 IFQKDTVSS
+820 KDPVSS